1 MKWNQLLRKEFTEII
16 KSKKILIPIIAV
28 LFVPIL
34 YAGMFLWA
42 FWDPYK
48 QLDDLP
54 VAVVNLDK
62 GAVFDGKPIEVGKG
76 LVDNLKDN
84 TSFKWE
90 FVSEKEAEKG
100 MEGRKYYMLV
110 RIPDDFSSNAT
121 TLLKDDP
128 KPLNLEYIPNESLNF
143 LSSQIGGTAIEKIKG
158 EVSSTLTKTY
168 AEKMFDSIQDVSKGL
183 ADGAEGANKLH
194 DGSSELHDGS
204 SKVTDGLHT
213 LQGKSGEMKDGAQKL
228 ADGSNKLVDGSG
240 KVTNGLN
247 TLNSKTG
254 EMQTGIGKLV
264 DGSGKVTDGLHVLN
278 SNVGIGKLVSGSGK
292 VTDGLHVLNSNAGI
306 GKLVSG
312 SGKVTDGLHVLNSN
326 AGIGK
331 LVDGSGKVTDGL
343 HALNSNAGIG
353 KLVDGSGKVTNGLNM
368 LNSKTGEMQ
377 TGIGKLVSGSGKVT
391 DGLNTLNSKTGEM
404 QKGIGEL
411 RDGSEK
417 VTGGLNELVSKS
429 GDLKTGTTDLSNGMG
444 KLVEG
449 RSQLEKGS
457 QEIQKGLQDLN
468 SNVQKSAAG
477 LEEMQSKVPS
487 ILNTVNEKIDGAG
500 ANVNQLNE
508 LTQST
513 AGDAK
518 TAAQDVANL
527 QKQIES
533 LPKEYQEQLQ
543 PFITS
548 AVKSTATVQQK
559 AAGVAGGTNKL
570 NEEVKQL
577 KGEIHQTT
585 NGLQNKLPNPE
596 GVKTLAGGIEKLT
609 NAQNEFVSKFH
620 GFGEGLDKA
629 KIGANKLK
637 DGSVQLIDGV
647 TQLQSGSG
655 KVTAGLG
662 ELYAGANQMAGGIN
676 QLADG
681 SAQVTGGL
689 GTVSERANQ
698 MAGGINQLAD
708 GSSQVTGGLGT
719 VSVGVSKLADGS
731 GQVTDG
737 LGTVSVGVSKLAD
750 GSGQVTGGL
759 GTVSVGVSK
768 LADGSSQVTGGLG
781 TVSVAVNQLADGSSQ
796 VTGGLGTLSAGANQM
811 SGGITQLT
819 DGSSQ
824 VTTGLG
830 TLNGGLNQMS
840 TGSTQ
845 LIDGVNKLADG
856 SGKVTDGLVK
866 VNDGSGELAEKL
878 GEGAEK
884 TGEVKG
890 TDKTYDMFA
899 SPVKVKTEKMAEVP
913 NYGTGFTPYFL
924 SLGLFVGALLL
935 SIVYPLRD
943 TVGVPKSGFSWF
955 ISKFGVLL
963 SVGII
968 QAIVADVI
976 LLFGLG
982 VEVQSIPYFI
992 LFSIVT
998 SLAFIALI
1006 QCLVT
1011 AFGDAGR
1018 FIAIITLIIQLTTS
1032 AGTFPLELIP
1042 KFLQPFNAWL
1052 PMTYSVS
1059 GLKAVVSSGDFNF
1072 MWQNIGMLM
1081 IFIVVLSLGTIASLT
1096 LMHKRQFKNV
1106 AENQSVEA

>member
-1 MKWNQLLRKEFTEII
+1 MKGNQLLRKEFTEII
-16 KSKKILIPIIAV
+16 KNKKILIPIIAV

-84 TSFKWE
+84 KSFKWE
-90 FVSEKEAEKG
+90 FVSEKEAKKG

-121 TLLKDDP
+121 TLLKDNP

-158 EVSSTLTKTY
+158 EVASTLTKTY

-183 ADGAEGANKLH
+183 ADG
-194 DGSSELHDGS
+194 
-204 SKVTDGLHT
+204 
-213 LQGKSGEMKDGAQKL
+213 
-228 ADGSNKLVDGSG
+228 
-240 KVTNGLN
+240 
-247 TLNSKTG
+247 
-254 EMQTGIGKLV
+254 
-264 DGSGKVTDGLHVLN
+264 
-278 SNVGIGKLVSGSGK
+278 
-292 VTDGLHVLNSNAGI
+292 
-306 GKLVSG
+306 
-312 SGKVTDGLHVLNSN
+312 
-326 AGIGK
+326 
-331 LVDGSGKVTDGL
+331 
-343 HALNSNAGIG
+343 
-353 KLVDGSGKVTNGLNM
+353 
-368 LNSKTGEMQ
+368 
-377 TGIGKLVSGSGKVT
+377 
-391 DGLNTLNSKTGEM
+391 
-404 QKGIGEL
+404 
-411 RDGSEK
+411 
-417 VTGGLNELVSKS
+417 
-429 GDLKTGTTDLSNGMG
+429 
-444 KLVEG
+444 
-449 RSQLEKGS
+449 
-457 QEIQKGLQDLN
+457 
-468 SNVQKSAAG
+468 
-477 LEEMQSKVPS
+477 
-487 ILNTVNEKIDGAG
+487 
-500 ANVNQLNE
+500 
-508 LTQST
+508 
-513 AGDAK
+513 
-518 TAAQDVANL
+518 
-527 QKQIES
+527 
-533 LPKEYQEQLQ
+533 
-543 PFITS
+543 
-548 AVKSTATVQQK
+548 
-559 AAGVAGGTNKL
+559 
-570 NEEVKQL
+570 
-577 KGEIHQTT
+577 
-585 NGLQNKLPNPE
+585 
-596 GVKTLAGGIEKLT
+596 
-609 NAQNEFVSKFH
+609 
-620 GFGEGLDKA
+620 
-629 KIGANKLK
+629 
-637 DGSVQLIDGV
+637 
-647 TQLQSGSG
+647 
-655 KVTAGLG
+655 
-662 ELYAGANQMAGGIN
+662 
-676 QLADG
+676 
-681 SAQVTGGL
+681 
-689 GTVSERANQ
+689 
-698 MAGGINQLAD
+698 
-708 GSSQVTGGLGT
+708 
-719 VSVGVSKLADGS
+719 
-731 GQVTDG
+731 
-737 LGTVSVGVSKLAD
+737 
-750 GSGQVTGGL
+750 
-759 GTVSVGVSK
+759 
-768 LADGSSQVTGGLG
+768 
-781 TVSVAVNQLADGSSQ
+781 SSQ
-796 VTGGLGTLSAGANQM
+796 VTGGLGTLSVGANQM
-811 SGGITQLT
+811 AGGVNQLA
-819 DGSSQ
+819 DGSNQ

-830 TLNGGLNQMS
+830 TLNGGLNKMS

-1072 MWQNIGMLM
+1072 MWQNVGVLM
-1081 IFIVVLSLGTIASLT
+1081 IFIVVLSLGTIAALT
-1096 LMHKRQFKNV
+1096 WMHKRQFRNI
-1106 AENQSVEA
+1106 AENQSIEA

>member
-1 MKWNQLLRKEFTEII
+1 MKGNQLLRKEFTEII

-84 TSFKWE
+84 KSFKWE
-90 FVSEKEAEKG
+90 FVSEKEAKKG

-121 TLLKDDP
+121 TLLKDNP

-143 LSSQIGGTAIEKIKG
+143 LSSQIGGTAIEKIKT

-168 AEKMFDSIQDVSKGL
+168 AEKMFDSIKDVSKGL
-183 ADGAEGANKLH
+183 ADGAEGASKLH

-213 LQGKSGEMKDGAQKL
+213 LQGKSGEMKDGVGKL
-228 ADGSNKLVDGSG
+228 FDGSG
-240 KVTNGLN
+240 KVTAGLN
-247 TLNSKTG
+247 TLNSKIG
-254 EMQTGIGKLV
+254 EMQIGIGKLV
-264 DGSGKVTDGLHVLN
+264 D
-278 SNVGIGKLVSGSGK
+278 
-292 VTDGLHVLNSNAGI
+292 
-306 GKLVSG
+306 G

-331 LVDGSGKVTDGL
+331 LVDGSGKVT
-343 HALNSNAGIG
+343 A
-353 KLVDGSGKVTNGLNM
+353 
-368 LNSKTGEMQ
+368 
-377 TGIGKLVSGSGKVT
+377 
-391 DGLNTLNSKTGEM
+391 GLNTLNSKT
-404 QKGIGEL
+404 GEL

-417 VTGGLNELVSKS
+417 VTGGLNKLVSKS

-500 ANVNQLNE
+500 ANINQLNE

-513 AGDAK
+513 VGDAK

-585 NGLQNKLPNPE
+585 NGLQNKLPNPAGMKALAD
-596 GVKTLAGGIEKLT
+596 GVEKLT

-620 GFGEGLDKA
+620 GFGEGLDNA
-629 KIGANKLK
+629 KIGADKLK

-655 KVTAGLG
+655 KVT
-662 ELYAGANQMAGGIN
+662 
-676 QLADG
+676 
-681 SAQVTGGL
+681 
-689 GTVSERANQ
+689 
-698 MAGGINQLAD
+698 
-708 GSSQVTGGLGT
+708 
-719 VSVGVSKLADGS
+719 
-731 GQVTDG
+731 DG
-737 LGTVSVGVSKLAD
+737 LGQLSAG
-750 GSGQVTGGL
+750 
-759 GTVSVGVSK
+759 
-768 LADGSSQVTGGLG
+768 
-781 TVSVAVNQLADGSSQ
+781 VNQLADGSSQ
-796 VTGGLGTLSAGANQM
+796 VTGGLGTLSAGVN
-811 SGGITQLT
+811 QLT

-824 VTTGLG
+824 VTGGLGTLSVGANQMAGGVNQLADGSGQVTTGLG
-830 TLNGGLNQMS
+830 TLS

-1018 FIAIITLIIQLTTS
+1018 FIAIITLIMQLTTS

-1059 GLKAVVSSGDFNF
+1059 GLKAVVSSGDFDF
-1072 MWQNIGMLM
+1072 MWQNIGILM
-1081 IFIVVLSLGTIASLT
+1081 IFIVVLSFGTIVSLT
-1096 LMHKRQFKNV
+1096 LMHKRKFKNV

>member
-1 MKWNQLLRKEFTEII
+1 M
-16 KSKKILIPIIAV
+16 
-28 LFVPIL
+28 
-34 YAGMFLWA
+34 
-42 FWDPYK
+42 
-48 QLDDLP
+48 
-54 VAVVNLDK
+54 
-62 GAVFDGKPIEVGKG
+62 
-76 LVDNLKDN
+76 
-84 TSFKWE
+84 
-90 FVSEKEAEKG
+90 
-100 MEGRKYYMLV
+100 
-110 RIPDDFSSNAT
+110 
-121 TLLKDDP
+121 
-128 KPLNLEYIPNESLNF
+128 
-143 LSSQIGGTAIEKIKG
+143 
-158 EVSSTLTKTY
+158 
-168 AEKMFDSIQDVSKGL
+168 
-183 ADGAEGANKLH
+183 
-194 DGSSELHDGS
+194 
-204 SKVTDGLHT
+204 
-213 LQGKSGEMKDGAQKL
+213 
-228 ADGSNKLVDGSG
+228 
-240 KVTNGLN
+240 
-247 TLNSKTG
+247 
-254 EMQTGIGKLV
+254 
-264 DGSGKVTDGLHVLN
+264 
-278 SNVGIGKLVSGSGK
+278 
-292 VTDGLHVLNSNAGI
+292 
-306 GKLVSG
+306 
-312 SGKVTDGLHVLNSN
+312 
-326 AGIGK
+326 
-331 LVDGSGKVTDGL
+331 
-343 HALNSNAGIG
+343 
-353 KLVDGSGKVTNGLNM
+353 
-368 LNSKTGEMQ
+368 
-377 TGIGKLVSGSGKVT
+377 
-391 DGLNTLNSKTGEM
+391 
-404 QKGIGEL
+404 
-411 RDGSEK
+411 
-417 VTGGLNELVSKS
+417 
-429 GDLKTGTTDLSNGMG
+429 
-444 KLVEG
+444 
-449 RSQLEKGS
+449 
-457 QEIQKGLQDLN
+457 QDLN

-518 TAAQDVANL
+518 NAAQDVANL

-577 KGEIHQTT
+577 TGEIHQTT
-585 NGLQNKLPNPE
+585 NGVQKQLPNPA
-596 GVKTLAGGIEKLT
+596 GVKTLAGGVEKLT

-620 GFGEGLDKA
+620 GFGEGLDNA
-629 KIGANKLK
+629 KIGADKLK

-662 ELYAGANQMAGGIN
+662 QLSAG
-676 QLADG
+676 
-681 SAQVTGGL
+681 V
-689 GTVSERANQ
+689 
-698 MAGGINQLAD
+698 NQLAD
-708 GSSQVTGGLGT
+708 GSSQVTGGLGQL
-719 VSVGVSKLADGS
+719 SAGAN
-731 GQVTDG
+731 QM
-737 LGTVSVGVSKLAD
+737 A
-750 GSGQVTGGL
+750 GG
-759 GTVSVGVSK
+759 
-768 LADGSSQVTGGLG
+768 
-781 TVSVAVNQLADGSSQ
+781 VNQLADGSSQ
-796 VTGGLGTLSAGANQM
+796 VTGGLGTLSVGVTKLADGSSQVTGGLGTLSGGVTKLADGSSQVTGGLDTLSAGAGQM
-811 SGGITQLT
+811 SGGITQLA
-819 DGSSQ
+819 DGSGQ

-830 TLNGGLNQMS
+830 TLS

-968 QAIVADVI
+968 QAIVADII

-1072 MWQNIGMLM
+1072 MWQNVGMLM

-1096 LMHKRQFKNV
+1096 WMHKRQFRNI

>member
-1 MKWNQLLRKEFTEII
+1 MKGNQLLRKEFTQII

-84 TSFKWE
+84 KSFKWE
-90 FVSEKEAEKG
+90 FVSEKEAKKG

-110 RIPDDFSSNAT
+110 RIPDNFSSNAT

-213 LQGKSGEMKDGAQKL
+213 LQGKSGEMKDGVQKL

-240 KVTNGLN
+240 KVTVGLNTLNGKTGEMQIGIGKLLDGSGKVTNGLN
-247 TLNSKTG
+247 TLNSKTS

-264 DGSGKVTDGLHVLN
+264 D
-278 SNVGIGKLVSGSGK
+278 
-292 VTDGLHVLNSNAGI
+292 
-306 GKLVSG
+306 
-312 SGKVTDGLHVLNSN
+312 
-326 AGIGK
+326 
-331 LVDGSGKVTDGL
+331 
-343 HALNSNAGIG
+343 
-353 KLVDGSGKVTNGLNM
+353 
-368 LNSKTGEMQ
+368 
-377 TGIGKLVSGSGKVT
+377 GSGKVT

-411 RDGSEK
+411 HDGSEK
-417 VTGGLNELVSKS
+417 VTGGLNQLVSKS
-429 GDLKTGTTDLSNGMG
+429 GELKTGTTDLSNGMG
-444 KLVEG
+444 KLAEG
-449 RSQLEKGS
+449 QSQLEKWS

-468 SNVQKSAAG
+468 SNVQKSAAV
-477 LEEMQSKVPS
+477 LEEMQSKGPS
-487 ILNTVNEKIDGAG
+487 ILNTVNEKIDGAE

-508 LTQST
+508 FTQST

-518 TAAQDVANL
+518 NAAQDVANL

-548 AVKSTATVQQK
+548 AVKNTATVQQK

-577 KGEIHQTT
+577 KGEIDQKT
-585 NGLQNKLPNPE
+585 GDGQSKLPNPAE
-596 GVKTLAGGIEKLT
+596 LKSLTVGIDQLSSAQKGFVEKF
-609 NAQNEFVSKFH
+609 Q
-620 GFGEGLDKA
+620 GFGA
-629 KIGANKLK
+629 KLNTAKEGANKFK
-637 DGSVQLIDGV
+637 NESGQLID
-647 TQLQSGSG
+647 
-655 KVTAGLG
+655 A
-662 ELYAGANQMAGGIN
+662 IN

-681 SAQVTGGL
+681 SGKVTGGL
-689 GTVSERANQ
+689 DTLSAGANQ

-719 VSVGVSKLADGS
+719 LSAGAN
-731 GQVTDG
+731 QM
-737 LGTVSVGVSKLAD
+737 A
-750 GSGQVTGGL
+750 GG
-759 GTVSVGVSK
+759 
-768 LADGSSQVTGGLG
+768 
-781 TVSVAVNQLADGSSQ
+781 VNQLADGSSQ
-796 VTGGLGTLSAGANQM
+796 VTGGLGTLSVGANQM
-811 SGGITQLT
+811 TGGVNQLA
-819 DGSSQ
+819 DGSGQ

-830 TLNGGLNQMS
+830 TLNGGLNKMS
-840 TGSTQ
+840 TGSAQ

-866 VNDGSGELAEKL
+866 VNDGSGELAKKL

-968 QAIVADVI
+968 QAVVADVI

-1072 MWQNIGMLM
+1072 MWQNVGILM

-1096 LMHKRQFKNV
+1096 WMHKRQFRNI

>member
-1 MKWNQLLRKEFTEII
+1 MKGNQLLRKEFTEII

-84 TSFKWE
+84 KSFKWE
-90 FVSEKEAEKG
+90 FVSEKEAKKG

-121 TLLKDDP
+121 TLLKDNP

-143 LSSQIGGTAIEKIKG
+143 LSSQIGGTAIEKIKT

-168 AEKMFDSIQDVSKGL
+168 AEKMFDSIKDVSKGL
-183 ADGAEGANKLH
+183 ADGAEGASKLH

-213 LQGKSGEMKDGAQKL
+213 LQGKSGEIQTGVGKL
-228 ADGSNKLVDGSG
+228 FDGSG

-254 EMQTGIGKLV
+254 EMQI
-264 DGSGKVTDGLHVLN
+264 
-278 SNVGIGKLVSGSGK
+278 
-292 VTDGLHVLNSNAGI
+292 
-306 GKLVSG
+306 
-312 SGKVTDGLHVLNSN
+312 
-326 AGIGK
+326 
-331 LVDGSGKVTDGL
+331 
-343 HALNSNAGIG
+343 GIG
-353 KLVDGSGKVTNGLNM
+353 KLVDGSGKVTNGLNT
-368 LNSKTGEMQ
+368 LNSKTSEMQ
-377 TGIGKLVSGSGKVT
+377 AGIGKLVDGSGKVT

-411 RDGSEK
+411 HDGSEK
-417 VTGGLNELVSKS
+417 VTGGLNKLVSKS
-429 GDLKTGTTDLSNGMG
+429 GELKTGTTDLSNGMEQ
-444 KLVEG
+444 LVG
-449 RSQLEKGS
+449 GQNQLEVAS
-457 QEIQKGLQDLN
+457 QKIEKGLQDLN
-468 SNVQKSAAG
+468 SKVKSSAAG
-477 LEEMQSKVPS
+477 LEEIQSKGPS

-518 TAAQDVANL
+518 NAAQEVANL

-543 PFITS
+543 PFISS

-577 KGEIHQTT
+577 KSEINQKT
-585 NGLQNKLPNPE
+585 GDGQSKLPNAAE
-596 GVKTLAGGIEKLT
+596 LQSLTAGIEQLSS
-609 NAQNEFVSKFH
+609 AQKGFVEKFQ
-620 GFGEGLDKA
+620 GFGA
-629 KIGANKLK
+629 KLNTAKEGANKFK
-637 DGSVQLIDGV
+637 NESGQLIDAIN
-647 TQLQSGSG
+647 QLADGSG
-655 KVTAGLG
+655 QVTTGLDT
-662 ELYAGANQMAGGIN
+662 LSAGANQMAGG
-676 QLADG
+676 
-681 SAQVTGGL
+681 
-689 GTVSERANQ
+689 
-698 MAGGINQLAD
+698 
-708 GSSQVTGGLGT
+708 
-719 VSVGVSKLADGS
+719 
-731 GQVTDG
+731 
-737 LGTVSVGVSKLAD
+737 
-750 GSGQVTGGL
+750 
-759 GTVSVGVSK
+759 
-768 LADGSSQVTGGLG
+768 
-781 TVSVAVNQLADGSSQ
+781 VNQLADGSSQ
-796 VTGGLGTLSAGANQM
+796 VTGGLGQLSAGANQM
-811 SGGITQLT
+811 AGGVNQLA
-819 DGSSQ
+819 DGSNQVTGGLGTLSVGANQMAGGVNQLADGSGQ

-830 TLNGGLNQMS
+830 TLSN
-840 TGSTQ
+840 GSTQ

-866 VNDGSGELAEKL
+866 VNDGSSELAEKL

-992 LFSIVT
+992 LFSIIT

-1018 FIAIITLIIQLTTS
+1018 FIAIITLIMQLTTS

-1042 KFLQPFNAWL
+1042 KFLQSFNAWL

-1059 GLKAVVSSGDFNF
+1059 GLKAVVSSGDFDF

>member
-1 MKWNQLLRKEFTEII
+1 MKGNQLLRKEFTQII

-90 FVSEKEAEKG
+90 FVSEKEAKKG

-213 LQGKSGEMKDGAQKL
+213 LQGKSGEMKDGVQKL
-228 ADGSNKLVDGSG
+228 ADGSNKLVDGSGKVTVGLNTLNSKTGEMQIGIGKLVDGSG

-254 EMQTGIGKLV
+254 EMQIGIGKLLV
-264 DGSGKVTDGLHVLN
+264 D
-278 SNVGIGKLVSGSGK
+278 
-292 VTDGLHVLNSNAGI
+292 
-306 GKLVSG
+306 G

-353 KLVDGSGKVTNGLNM
+353 KLVDGSGKVTDGLHA
-368 LNSKTGEMQ
+368 LNSNA
-377 TGIGKLVSGSGKVT
+377 GIGKLVDGSGKVT
-391 DGLNTLNSKTGEM
+391 DGLNTLNSKTGE
-404 QKGIGEL
+404 L

-417 VTGGLNELVSKS
+417 VTGGLNKLVSKS
-429 GDLKTGTTDLSNGMG
+429 GELKTGTTDLSNGMG

-449 RSQLEKGS
+449 QSQLEKGS
-457 QEIQKGLQDLN
+457 QEIQKGLQELN

-518 TAAQDVANL
+518 NAAQEVANL

-543 PFITS
+543 PFVTS

-585 NGLQNKLPNPE
+585 NGLQKNLPNPA
-596 GVKTLAGGIEKLT
+596 GIKTLAGGIEKLT
-609 NAQNEFVSKFH
+609 SAQNEFVSKFH
-620 GFGEGLDKA
+620 GFGEGLDNA
-629 KIGANKLK
+629 KIGADKLK

-647 TQLQSGSG
+647 TQLQSGSE

-662 ELYAGANQMAGGIN
+662 QLSAGVNQ
-676 QLADG
+676 
-681 SAQVTGGL
+681 
-689 GTVSERANQ
+689 
-698 MAGGINQLAD
+698 
-708 GSSQVTGGLGT
+708 
-719 VSVGVSKLADGS
+719 LADGS
-731 GQVTDG
+731 GQVTGG
-737 LGTVSVGVSKLAD
+737 LGTLSVGVSKLAD

-759 GTVSVGVSK
+759 GTLSVGVTK
-768 LADGSSQVTGGLG
+768 
-781 TVSVAVNQLADGSSQ
+781 LADGSSQ
-796 VTGGLGTLSAGANQM
+796 VTGGLGTLSAGVNQLADGSGQVTGGLGTLSAGANQM
-811 SGGITQLT
+811 AGGVNQLA
-819 DGSSQ
+819 DGSSQVTDGLGTLSVGANQMAGGVNQLADGSNQ

-830 TLNGGLNQMS
+830 TLNGGLNKMS

-899 SPVKVKTEKMAEVP
+899 SPVKVKTEKIAEVP

-968 QAIVADVI
+968 QAVVADVI

-1096 LMHKRQFKNV
+1096 WMHKRQFRNI
-1106 AENQSVEA
+1106 AENQSIEA

>member
-90 FVSEKEAEKG
+90 FVSEKEAKKG

-213 LQGKSGEMKDGAQKL
+213 LQGKSGEMKDG
-228 ADGSNKLVDGSG
+228 V
-240 KVTNGLN
+240 
-247 TLNSKTG
+247 
-254 EMQTGIGKLV
+254 GKLF
-264 DGSGKVTDGLHVLN
+264 DGSGKVTDGLYALQGK
-278 SNVGIGKLVSGSGK
+278 SGEMTIGINKL
-292 VTDGLHVLNSNAGI
+292 L
-306 GKLVSG
+306 
-312 SGKVTDGLHVLNSN
+312 
-326 AGIGK
+326 
-331 LVDGSGKVTDGL
+331 DGSGQVT
-343 HALNSNAGIG
+343 AG
-353 KLVDGSGKVTNGLNM
+353 SSKVTNGLNM

-377 TGIGKLVSGSGKVT
+377 IGINELLNGAGQLYGGSSQVNS
-391 DGLNTLNSKTGEM
+391 GLNVLVNKSGEL
-404 QKGIGEL
+404 QKGIGNL
-411 RDGSEK
+411 SDGS
-417 VTGGLNELVSKS
+417 VQLYGGLKELEGKS
-429 GDLKTGTTDLSNGMG
+429 IELNNGLKSASVGTNKLQKGTGELSSGLE
-444 KLVEG
+444 KLDG
-449 RSQLEKGS
+449 AKDQLEEGAQK
-457 QEIQKGLQDLN
+457 IQQGLQDLN
-468 SNVQKSAAG
+468 NQVQSVVTGQANEQKSSNTTQQVNVEINKTVASVEQLKESSLSNAESANETTKDVAALKEQIASLPQEYQDKLEPFIANVKKSTDTVQKKSTEFVG
-477 LEEMQSKVPS
+477 TT
-487 ILNTVNEKIDGAG
+487 NTVNKNVSQLKSVMNEGREGAQIK
-500 ANVNQLNE
+500 V
-508 LTQST
+508 ST
-513 AGDAK
+513 AG
-518 TAAQDVANL
+518 NL
-527 QKQIES
+527 
-533 LPKEYQEQLQ
+533 
-543 PFITS
+543 
-548 AVKSTATVQQK
+548 
-559 AAGVAGGTNKL
+559 
-570 NEEVKQL
+570 
-577 KGEIHQTT
+577 
-585 NGLQNKLPNPE
+585 NGL
-596 GVKTLAGGIEKLT
+596 VAGIEKLAT
-609 NAQNEFVSKFH
+609 EQNKFLVNFQ
-620 GFGEGLDKA
+620 GFGQGLGVA
-629 KIGANKLK
+629 KLGANNVAEGSKELNVGVSQLAENGPKL
-637 DGSVQLIDGV
+637 VNGV
-647 TQLQSGSG
+647 NELKNGAGKLSG
-655 KVTAGLG
+655 GLG
-662 ELYAGANQMAGGIN
+662 ELSSGSN
-676 QLADG
+676 QLI
-681 SAQVTGGL
+681 TG
-689 GTVSERANQ
+689 
-698 MAGGINQLAD
+698 
-708 GSSQVTGGLGT
+708 
-719 VSVGVSKLADGS
+719 
-731 GQVTDG
+731 
-737 LGTVSVGVSKLAD
+737 
-750 GSGQVTGGL
+750 
-759 GTVSVGVSK
+759 
-768 LADGSSQVTGGLG
+768 
-781 TVSVAVNQLADGSSQ
+781 VNQLADGSGK
-796 VTGGLGTLSAGANQM
+796 VTSGLGKLNGGLGELSSGANQM
-811 SGGITQLT
+811 VGGINQLAGGSSQVT
-819 DGSSQ
+819 DGSGQ

-830 TLNGGLNQMS
+830 KLSGGTGQLVDGVNKLANGSGQVTTGLSTLS

-1072 MWQNIGMLM
+1072 MWQNVGVLM
-1081 IFIVVLSLGTIASLT
+1081 IFIVVLSLGTIAALT
-1096 LMHKRQFKNV
+1096 WMHKRQFRNI
-1106 AENQSVEA
+1106 AENQSMEA

>member
-90 FVSEKEAEKG
+90 FVSEKEAKKG

-110 RIPDDFSSNAT
+110 RIPNDFSSNAT

-183 ADGAEGANKLH
+183 ADGAEGASKLH

-240 KVTNGLN
+240 KVTAGLN
-247 TLNSKTG
+247 TLNGKTG
-254 EMQTGIGKLV
+254 EMQI
-264 DGSGKVTDGLHVLN
+264 
-278 SNVGIGKLVSGSGK
+278 
-292 VTDGLHVLNSNAGI
+292 
-306 GKLVSG
+306 
-312 SGKVTDGLHVLNSN
+312 
-326 AGIGK
+326 
-331 LVDGSGKVTDGL
+331 
-343 HALNSNAGIG
+343 GIG

-377 TGIGKLVSGSGKVT
+377 
-391 DGLNTLNSKTGEM
+391 
-404 QKGIGEL
+404 KGIGEL

-417 VTGGLNELVSKS
+417 VTNGLSILVSKT
-429 GDLKTGTTDLSNGMG
+429 GELKTGTTELSNGME
-444 KLVEG
+444 KLAG
-449 RSQLEKGS
+449 GQSQLEKGS
-457 QEIQKGLQDLN
+457 QEIQKGLQELN
-468 SNVQKSAAG
+468 NKVQNSVAG
-477 LEEMQSKVPS
+477 LGEMQLKVPA

-508 LTQST
+508 FTQSI

-518 TAAQDVANL
+518 NAAQDVANL

-543 PFITS
+543 PFITN
-548 AVKSTATVQQK
+548 AVKSTTTVQQK

-570 NEEVKQL
+570 NEEVRQL
-577 KGEIHQTT
+577 KGAISEKTSGMQS
-585 NGLQNKLPNPE
+585 KMPNPE
-596 GVKTLAGGIEKLT
+596 DVGNLTSGIKKLT

-620 GFGEGLDKA
+620 GLGEGLGNA
-629 KIGANKLK
+629 KVGADRLK
-637 DGSVQLIDGV
+637 NGSGPLIDGV
-647 TQLQSGSG
+647 NQLFDGSG
-655 KVTAGLG
+655 KVTEGLG
-662 ELYAGANQMAGGIN
+662 TLSAGANQMAGG
-676 QLADG
+676 
-681 SAQVTGGL
+681 
-689 GTVSERANQ
+689 
-698 MAGGINQLAD
+698 
-708 GSSQVTGGLGT
+708 
-719 VSVGVSKLADGS
+719 
-731 GQVTDG
+731 
-737 LGTVSVGVSKLAD
+737 
-750 GSGQVTGGL
+750 
-759 GTVSVGVSK
+759 
-768 LADGSSQVTGGLG
+768 
-781 TVSVAVNQLADGSSQ
+781 VNQLADGSSQ
-796 VTGGLGTLSAGANQM
+796 VTGGLGTLSVGANQM
-811 SGGITQLT
+811 AGGVNQLA
-819 DGSSQ
+819 DGSNQ

-830 TLNGGLNQMS
+830 TLNGGLNKMS

-968 QAIVADVI
+968 QAVVADII

-992 LFSIVT
+992 IFSIVT

-1072 MWQNIGMLM
+1072 MWQNIGVLM

-1096 LMHKRQFKNV
+1096 WMHKRQFRNI
-1106 AENQSVEA
+1106 AENQSIEA

>member
-90 FVSEKEAEKG
+90 FVSEKEAKKG

-110 RIPDDFSSNAT
+110 RIPNDFSSNAT

-183 ADGAEGANKLH
+183 ADGAEGASKLH

-240 KVTNGLN
+240 KVTAGLN
-247 TLNSKTG
+247 TLNGKTG
-254 EMQTGIGKLV
+254 EMQI
-264 DGSGKVTDGLHVLN
+264 
-278 SNVGIGKLVSGSGK
+278 
-292 VTDGLHVLNSNAGI
+292 
-306 GKLVSG
+306 
-312 SGKVTDGLHVLNSN
+312 
-326 AGIGK
+326 
-331 LVDGSGKVTDGL
+331 
-343 HALNSNAGIG
+343 GIG

-377 TGIGKLVSGSGKVT
+377 
-391 DGLNTLNSKTGEM
+391 
-404 QKGIGEL
+404 KGIGEL

-417 VTGGLNELVSKS
+417 VTNGLSILVSKT
-429 GDLKTGTTDLSNGMG
+429 GELKTGTTELSNGME
-444 KLVEG
+444 KLAG
-449 RSQLEKGS
+449 GQSQLEKGS
-457 QEIQKGLQDLN
+457 QEIQKGLQELN
-468 SNVQKSAAG
+468 NKVQNSVAG
-477 LEEMQSKVPS
+477 LGEMQLKVPA

-508 LTQST
+508 FTQSI

-518 TAAQDVANL
+518 NAAQDVANL

-543 PFITS
+543 PFITN
-548 AVKSTATVQQK
+548 AVKSTTTVQQK

-577 KGEIHQTT
+577 KGEISEKTSGMQS
-585 NGLQNKLPNPE
+585 KMPNPE
-596 GVKTLAGGIEKLT
+596 DVGNLTSGIKKLT

-620 GFGEGLDKA
+620 GLGEGLGNA
-629 KIGANKLK
+629 KVGVDRLK
-637 DGSVQLIDGV
+637 NGSGPLIDGV
-647 TQLQSGSG
+647 NQLFDGSG
-655 KVTAGLG
+655 KVTEGLG
-662 ELYAGANQMAGGIN
+662 TLSAGANQMAGG
-676 QLADG
+676 
-681 SAQVTGGL
+681 
-689 GTVSERANQ
+689 
-698 MAGGINQLAD
+698 
-708 GSSQVTGGLGT
+708 
-719 VSVGVSKLADGS
+719 
-731 GQVTDG
+731 
-737 LGTVSVGVSKLAD
+737 
-750 GSGQVTGGL
+750 
-759 GTVSVGVSK
+759 
-768 LADGSSQVTGGLG
+768 
-781 TVSVAVNQLADGSSQ
+781 VNQLADGSSQ
-796 VTGGLGTLSAGANQM
+796 VTGGLGTLSVGANQM
-811 SGGITQLT
+811 AGGVNQLA
-819 DGSSQ
+819 DGSNQ

-830 TLNGGLNQMS
+830 TLNGGLNKMS

-968 QAIVADVI
+968 QAVVADII

-1072 MWQNIGMLM
+1072 MWQNVGILM

-1096 LMHKRQFKNV
+1096 WMHKRQFRNI
-1106 AENQSVEA
+1106 AENQSIEA

>member
-1 MKWNQLLRKEFTEII
+1 MKGNQLLRKEFTEII

-84 TSFKWE
+84 KSFKWE
-90 FVSEKEAEKG
+90 FVSEKEAKKG

-110 RIPDDFSSNAT
+110 LIPDDFSSNAT

-158 EVSSTLTKTY
+158 EVASTLTKTY

-213 LQGKSGEMKDGAQKL
+213 LQGKSGEMKDGVQKL

-254 EMQTGIGKLV
+254 EMQI
-264 DGSGKVTDGLHVLN
+264 
-278 SNVGIGKLVSGSGK
+278 
-292 VTDGLHVLNSNAGI
+292 
-306 GKLVSG
+306 
-312 SGKVTDGLHVLNSN
+312 
-326 AGIGK
+326 
-331 LVDGSGKVTDGL
+331 
-343 HALNSNAGIG
+343 GIG
-353 KLVDGSGKVTNGLNM
+353 KLVDGSGKVTNGLNT
-368 LNSKTGEMQ
+368 LNSKTSEMQ
-377 TGIGKLVSGSGKVT
+377 AGIGKLVDGSGKVT

-411 RDGSEK
+411 HDGSEK
-417 VTGGLNELVSKS
+417 LTGGLNKLVSKS
-429 GDLKTGTTDLSNGMG
+429 GELQTGTTDLSNGMEQ
-444 KLVEG
+444 LVG
-449 RSQLEKGS
+449 GQNQLEVAS
-457 QEIQKGLQDLN
+457 QKIEKGLQDLN
-468 SNVQKSAAG
+468 SKVKSSAAG
-477 LEEMQSKVPS
+477 LEEIQSKGPS

-518 TAAQDVANL
+518 NAEQEVVNL

-577 KGEIHQTT
+577 KGEINQKTSDA
-585 NGLQNKLPNPE
+585 QNKLPNTAKLDSLTE
-596 GVKTLAGGIEKLT
+596 GIEKLAS
-609 NAQNEFVSKFH
+609 AQKGFIENFQ
-620 GFGEGLDKA
+620 GFGKNLNVAKEGV
-629 KIGANKLK
+629 NKFK
-637 DGSVQLIDGV
+637 NESGQLIDAIN
-647 TQLQSGSG
+647 QLADGSG
-655 KVTAGLG
+655 KVTGGLG
-662 ELYAGANQMAGGIN
+662 ALSAGANQMAGG
-676 QLADG
+676 
-681 SAQVTGGL
+681 VH
-689 GTVSERANQ
+689 
-698 MAGGINQLAD
+698 QLAD
-708 GSSQVTGGLGT
+708 GSSQVTGGLGQL
-719 VSVGVSKLADGS
+719 SAGAN
-731 GQVTDG
+731 QM
-737 LGTVSVGVSKLAD
+737 A
-750 GSGQVTGGL
+750 GG
-759 GTVSVGVSK
+759 
-768 LADGSSQVTGGLG
+768 
-781 TVSVAVNQLADGSSQ
+781 VNQLADGSSK
-796 VTGGLGTLSAGANQM
+796 VTGGLGTLSVGANQM
-811 SGGITQLT
+811 AGGVNQLA
-819 DGSSQ
+819 DGSGQ

-840 TGSTQ
+840 NGSTQ

-992 LFSIVT
+992 LFSIIT

-1018 FIAIITLIIQLTTS
+1018 FIAIITLIMQLTTS

-1059 GLKAVVSSGDFNF
+1059 GLKAVVSSGDFDF

>member
-1 MKWNQLLRKEFTEII
+1 MKGNQLLRKEFTEII

-84 TSFKWE
+84 KSFKWE
-90 FVSEKEAEKG
+90 FVSEKEAKKG

-110 RIPDDFSSNAT
+110 RIPADFSSNAT
-121 TLLKDDP
+121 TLLKDNP

-143 LSSQIGGTAIEKIKG
+143 LSSQIGGTAIEKIKS

-168 AEKMFDSIQDVSKGL
+168 AEKMFESIKDVSKGL
-183 ADGAEGANKLH
+183 ADGAEGASKLH

-213 LQGKSGEMKDGAQKL
+213 LQGKSGEMKDGVQKL
-228 ADGSNKLVDGSG
+228 ADGSNKLIDGSG
-240 KVTNGLN
+240 KVTAGLN

-254 EMQTGIGKLV
+254 EMQTGIGKLQ
-264 DGSGKVTDGLHVLN
+264 DGSGKVTG
-278 SNVGIGKLVSGSGK
+278 
-292 VTDGLHVLNSNAGI
+292 
-306 GKLVSG
+306 
-312 SGKVTDGLHVLNSN
+312 
-326 AGIGK
+326 
-331 LVDGSGKVTDGL
+331 
-343 HALNSNAGIG
+343 
-353 KLVDGSGKVTNGLNM
+353 
-368 LNSKTGEMQ
+368 
-377 TGIGKLVSGSGKVT
+377 
-391 DGLNTLNSKTGEM
+391 GLNTLNSKT
-404 QKGIGEL
+404 GEL

-417 VTGGLNELVSKS
+417 VTGGLNKLVSKS
-429 GDLKTGTTDLSNGMG
+429 GELQTGTTNLSNGMG

-449 RSQLEKGS
+449 QSQLEKGS
-457 QEIQKGLQDLN
+457 QAIQKGLQDLN

-477 LEEMQSKVPS
+477 LEEMQAKVPS

-500 ANVNQLNE
+500 ANVNRLNE

-518 TAAQDVANL
+518 NAAQEVANL

-548 AVKSTATVQQK
+548 AVKSTETVQQK

-570 NEEVKQL
+570 NEQVKQL
-577 KGEIHQTT
+577 KGEIDQKTS
-585 NGLQNKLPNPE
+585 GLQNKLPNSE
-596 GVKTLAGGIEKLT
+596 GVKTLADGIEKLT
-609 NAQNEFVSKFH
+609 NAQNEFVSKFY
-620 GFGEGLDKA
+620 GFGEGLDNA
-629 KIGANKLK
+629 KIGADKLK

-662 ELYAGANQMAGGIN
+662 QLSAG
-676 QLADG
+676 
-681 SAQVTGGL
+681 
-689 GTVSERANQ
+689 
-698 MAGGINQLAD
+698 
-708 GSSQVTGGLGT
+708 
-719 VSVGVSKLADGS
+719 
-731 GQVTDG
+731 
-737 LGTVSVGVSKLAD
+737 
-750 GSGQVTGGL
+750 
-759 GTVSVGVSK
+759 
-768 LADGSSQVTGGLG
+768 
-781 TVSVAVNQLADGSSQ
+781 VNQLVDGSSQ
-796 VTGGLGTLSAGANQM
+796 VTGGLGTLSVGTSQM
-811 SGGITQLT
+811 TGGITQLA

-830 TLNGGLNQMS
+830 TLNGGLNKMS

-992 LFSIVT
+992 LFSVIT

-1042 KFLQPFNAWL
+1042 KFLQPFHAWL

-1059 GLKAVVSSGDFNF
+1059 GFKAVVSSGDFNF
-1072 MWQNIGMLM
+1072 MWQNIGILM
-1081 IFIVVLSLGTIASLT
+1081 TFIVVLSLGTIVSLT
-1096 LMHKRQFKNV
+1096 LMHKRKFKNV
-1106 AENQSVEA
+1106 VENQSVEA

>member
-90 FVSEKEAEKG
+90 FVSEKEAKKG

-110 RIPDDFSSNAT
+110 RIPDNFSSNAT

-194 DGSSELHDGS
+194 DGSNELHDGS

-213 LQGKSGEMKDGAQKL
+213 LQGKSGEMKAG
-228 ADGSNKLVDGSG
+228 V
-240 KVTNGLN
+240 
-247 TLNSKTG
+247 
-254 EMQTGIGKLV
+254 GKLF
-264 DGSGKVTDGLHVLN
+264 DGSGKVTDGLNTLN
-278 SNVGIGKLVSGSGK
+278 GKTGEMQ
-292 VTDGLHVLNSNAGI
+292 I
-306 GKLVSG
+306 
-312 SGKVTDGLHVLNSN
+312 
-326 AGIGK
+326 GIGK
-331 LVDGSGKVTDGL
+331 LVD
-343 HALNSNAGIG
+343 
-353 KLVDGSGKVTNGLNM
+353 
-368 LNSKTGEMQ
+368 
-377 TGIGKLVSGSGKVT
+377 GSGKVT

-417 VTGGLNELVSKS
+417 VTGGLNKLVSKS
-429 GDLKTGTTDLSNGMG
+429 GELKTGTTDLSNGMG
-444 KLVEG
+444 QLAEG
-449 RSQLEKGS
+449 QSQLEKGS

-468 SNVQKSAAG
+468 SNVQKSATG

-518 TAAQDVANL
+518 NAAQDVANL

-577 KGEIHQTT
+577 KGEIDQKTS
-585 NGLQNKLPNPE
+585 GLQNKLPNPA

-620 GFGEGLDKA
+620 GFGEGLDNA
-629 KIGANKLK
+629 KLGADKLK

-647 TQLQSGSG
+647 TQLQNGSG

-662 ELYAGANQMAGGIN
+662 QLSAGANQMAGG
-676 QLADG
+676 
-681 SAQVTGGL
+681 
-689 GTVSERANQ
+689 
-698 MAGGINQLAD
+698 
-708 GSSQVTGGLGT
+708 
-719 VSVGVSKLADGS
+719 
-731 GQVTDG
+731 
-737 LGTVSVGVSKLAD
+737 
-750 GSGQVTGGL
+750 
-759 GTVSVGVSK
+759 
-768 LADGSSQVTGGLG
+768 
-781 TVSVAVNQLADGSSQ
+781 VNQLADGSSQ
-796 VTGGLGTLSAGANQM
+796 VTGGLGTLSVGANQM
-811 SGGITQLT
+811 AGGVNQLANGSG
-819 DGSSQ
+819 Q

-830 TLNGGLNQMS
+830 TLS

-845 LIDGVNKLADG
+845 LIDGVNKLAGG

-899 SPVKVKTEKMAEVP
+899 SPVKVKTEKLAEVP

-968 QAIVADVI
+968 QAIVADII

-1072 MWQNIGMLM
+1072 MWQNIGVLM

-1096 LMHKRQFKNV
+1096 WMHKRQFRNI
-1106 AENQSVEA
+1106 AENQSIEA

>member
-84 TSFKWE
+84 KNFKWE
-90 FVSEKEAEKG
+90 FVSEKEAKKG

-110 RIPDDFSSNAT
+110 RIPNDFSSNAT

-213 LQGKSGEMKDGAQKL
+213 LQGKSGEMKDGVQKL

-254 EMQTGIGKLV
+254 EMQIGIGKLV

-278 SNVGIGKLVSGSGK
+278 SNAGIGKLVDGSGK
-292 VTDGLHVLNSNAGI
+292 VTDGLHVLNSN
-306 GKLVSG
+306 
-312 SGKVTDGLHVLNSN
+312 T
-326 AGIGK
+326 GIGK

-377 TGIGKLVSGSGKVT
+377 TGIGKLVDGSGKVT

-417 VTGGLNELVSKS
+417 VTGGLNQLVSKS
-429 GDLKTGTTDLSNGMG
+429 GELKAGTTDLSNGMG
-444 KLVEG
+444 KLAEG
-449 RSQLEKGS
+449 QSQLEKGS

-477 LEEMQSKVPS
+477 LEEMQSKVPT
-487 ILNTVNEKIDGAG
+487 ILSKVNQKIDGAG
-500 ANVNQLNE
+500 ENINQLNE

-518 TAAQDVANL
+518 NAAQEVANL
-527 QKQIES
+527 QKQLES

-596 GVKTLAGGIEKLT
+596 EGKTLAGGIEKLT

-620 GFGEGLDKA
+620 GFGEGLDNA
-629 KIGANKLK
+629 KIGADKLK
-637 DGSVQLIDGV
+637 DGSVQLIDGI

-655 KVTAGLG
+655 KVTAGLDQLSA
-662 ELYAGANQMAGGIN
+662 EANQMAGGIN

-681 SAQVTGGL
+681 SGQVTGGL
-689 GTVSERANQ
+689 GILSERANQ

-759 GTVSVGVSK
+759 GTLSVG
-768 LADGSSQVTGGLG
+768 ANQMAGG
-781 TVSVAVNQLADGSSQ
+781 VNQLADGS
-796 VTGGLGTLSAGANQM
+796 G
-811 SGGITQLT
+811 
-819 DGSSQ
+819 Q

-830 TLNGGLNQMS
+830 TLNGGLNKMS

-968 QAIVADVI
+968 QAIVADII

-1072 MWQNIGMLM
+1072 MWQNVGILM

-1096 LMHKRQFKNV
+1096 WMHKRQFRNI
-1106 AENQSVEA
+1106 AENQSIEA

>member
-90 FVSEKEAEKG
+90 FVSEKEAKKG

-110 RIPDDFSSNAT
+110 RIPNDFSSNAT

-213 LQGKSGEMKDGAQKL
+213 LQGKSGEMKDGVQKL
-228 ADGSNKLVDGSG
+228 ADGSNKLVDGSGKVTVGLNTLNSKTGEMQIGIGKLVDGSG

-254 EMQTGIGKLV
+254 EMQTGIGKLI
-264 DGSGKVTDGLHVLN
+264 D
-278 SNVGIGKLVSGSGK
+278 
-292 VTDGLHVLNSNAGI
+292 
-306 GKLVSG
+306 
-312 SGKVTDGLHVLNSN
+312 
-326 AGIGK
+326 
-331 LVDGSGKVTDGL
+331 
-343 HALNSNAGIG
+343 
-353 KLVDGSGKVTNGLNM
+353 
-368 LNSKTGEMQ
+368 
-377 TGIGKLVSGSGKVT
+377 GSGKVT

-411 RDGSEK
+411 HDGSEK
-417 VTGGLNELVSKS
+417 VTGGLNKLVSKS
-429 GDLKTGTTDLSNGMG
+429 GELKTGTTDLSNGMG

-449 RSQLEKGS
+449 QNQLEKVS

-477 LEEMQSKVPS
+477 LEEMQLKVPS
-487 ILNTVNEKIDGAG
+487 ILNTVNEKINGAG
-500 ANVNQLNE
+500 ENVNQLNE

-518 TAAQDVANL
+518 NAAQEVANL
-527 QKQIES
+527 QKQIEG

-543 PFITS
+543 PFVTS
-548 AVKSTATVQQK
+548 AVKSTTTVQQK

-577 KGEIHQTT
+577 KGEINQKTSDA
-585 NGLQNKLPNPE
+585 QNELPNTAKLQPL
-596 GVKTLAGGIEKLT
+596 TDGIEKLVS
-609 NAQNEFVSKFH
+609 AQKGFVGNFQ
-620 GFGEGLDKA
+620 GFGTKLNTTKEGV
-629 KIGANKLK
+629 NKFK
-637 DGSVQLIDGV
+637 NESGQLIDAIN
-647 TQLQSGSG
+647 QLADGSG
-655 KVTAGLG
+655 KVTGGLDT
-662 ELYAGANQMAGGIN
+662 LSAGANQMAGGVN
-676 QLADG
+676 Q
-681 SAQVTGGL
+681 
-689 GTVSERANQ
+689 
-698 MAGGINQLAD
+698 
-708 GSSQVTGGLGT
+708 
-719 VSVGVSKLADGS
+719 
-731 GQVTDG
+731 
-737 LGTVSVGVSKLAD
+737 LAD

-759 GTVSVGVSK
+759 GELS
-768 LADGSSQVTGGLG
+768 TGANQMAGG
-781 TVSVAVNQLADGSSQ
+781 VNQLADGSSQ
-796 VTGGLGTLSAGANQM
+796 VTGGLGTLSVGANQM
-811 SGGITQLT
+811 TGGVNQLA
-819 DGSSQ
+819 DGSGQ

-830 TLNGGLNQMS
+830 TLNGGLNKMS

-1072 MWQNIGMLM
+1072 MWQNIGVLM

-1096 LMHKRQFKNV
+1096 WMHKRQFRNI
-1106 AENQSVEA
+1106 AENQSVEV

>member
-90 FVSEKEAEKG
+90 FVSEKEAKKG

-183 ADGAEGANKLH
+183 ADGAEGASKLH

-213 LQGKSGEMKDGAQKL
+213 LQGKSGEMKDGVGKLFDGSGKVTYGLYTLQGKSGEMTVGINKLFDGSGQITSGLYTLQGKSGEMATGIAKLLNGSSEVTNGVNKLTAGSSQLTNNLNTFANKTGELQKGVDDLSIGSGKLYGGLNDLTGRFITFNNGLQDASLGSSDLKKGTTNLSNGMKTLDSAQGNLEQGAQNIQQGLQNLNNQLEGFKTGSLNVKPNVTGSLKQANDKINGAENNIKQLDSAAQSNVENANKAMQDVAALQEQIKSLPEEYQEKLKPFITNATNSTAAVQKNSAGVAGTTGHLKTEVSNLKENVSETVNGLQTGLPNPQVLKELAVGVEKLTNGQNGFVTKFQEFGKGLDEAQSGAVKIEEGSQLLDGGISKLAENGPKLINGLNELTAGSNKINSGLNKLSTGSEQLTLGANRL
-228 ADGSNKLVDGSG
+228 ADGSNKVTSSLGQLTNGSGQVTTGLGTLSGGTNQLVDG
-240 KVTNGLN
+240 
-247 TLNSKTG
+247 
-254 EMQTGIGKLV
+254 
-264 DGSGKVTDGLHVLN
+264 
-278 SNVGIGKLVSGSGK
+278 
-292 VTDGLHVLNSNAGI
+292 
-306 GKLVSG
+306 
-312 SGKVTDGLHVLNSN
+312 
-326 AGIGK
+326 
-331 LVDGSGKVTDGL
+331 
-343 HALNSNAGIG
+343 
-353 KLVDGSGKVTNGLNM
+353 
-368 LNSKTGEMQ
+368 
-377 TGIGKLVSGSGKVT
+377 
-391 DGLNTLNSKTGEM
+391 
-404 QKGIGEL
+404 
-411 RDGSEK
+411 
-417 VTGGLNELVSKS
+417 
-429 GDLKTGTTDLSNGMG
+429 
-444 KLVEG
+444 
-449 RSQLEKGS
+449 
-457 QEIQKGLQDLN
+457 
-468 SNVQKSAAG
+468 
-477 LEEMQSKVPS
+477 
-487 ILNTVNEKIDGAG
+487 VN
-500 ANVNQLNE
+500 
-508 LTQST
+508 
-513 AGDAK
+513 
-518 TAAQDVANL
+518 
-527 QKQIES
+527 
-533 LPKEYQEQLQ
+533 
-543 PFITS
+543 
-548 AVKSTATVQQK
+548 
-559 AAGVAGGTNKL
+559 
-570 NEEVKQL
+570 
-577 KGEIHQTT
+577 
-585 NGLQNKLPNPE
+585 
-596 GVKTLAGGIEKLT
+596 
-609 NAQNEFVSKFH
+609 
-620 GFGEGLDKA
+620 
-629 KIGANKLK
+629 
-637 DGSVQLIDGV
+637 
-647 TQLQSGSG
+647 
-655 KVTAGLG
+655 
-662 ELYAGANQMAGGIN
+662 
-676 QLADG
+676 
-681 SAQVTGGL
+681 
-689 GTVSERANQ
+689 
-698 MAGGINQLAD
+698 
-708 GSSQVTGGLGT
+708 
-719 VSVGVSKLADGS
+719 KLADGS
-731 GQVTDG
+731 GQVT
-737 LGTVSVGVSKLAD
+737 T
-750 GSGQVTGGL
+750 
-759 GTVSVGVSK
+759 
-768 LADGSSQVTGGLG
+768 
-781 TVSVAVNQLADGSSQ
+781 
-796 VTGGLGTLSAGANQM
+796 GLGTLSGGTGQLVDGVNKLANG
-811 SGGITQLT
+811 SG
-819 DGSSQ
+819 Q

-830 TLNGGLNQMS
+830 ALS

-968 QAIVADVI
+968 QAIVADII

-1072 MWQNIGMLM
+1072 MWQNIGILM

-1096 LMHKRQFKNV
+1096 WMHKRQFRNI

>member
-62 GAVFDGKPIEVGKG
+62 GAVFEGKPIEVGKG

-90 FVSEKEAEKG
+90 FVSEKEAKKG

-183 ADGAEGANKLH
+183 ADGAEGASKLH

-213 LQGKSGEMKDGAQKL
+213 LQGKSGEMKDGVGKL
-228 ADGSNKLVDGSG
+228 FDGSG
-240 KVTNGLN
+240 KVTAGLN

-254 EMQTGIGKLV
+254 EMQIGIGKLV
-264 DGSGKVTDGLHVLN
+264 D
-278 SNVGIGKLVSGSGK
+278 
-292 VTDGLHVLNSNAGI
+292 
-306 GKLVSG
+306 G

-353 KLVDGSGKVTNGLNM
+353 KLVDGSGKVTDGLNT
-368 LNSKTGEMQ
+368 LNSKTSEMQ
-377 TGIGKLVSGSGKVT
+377 TGIGKLVDGSGKVT
-391 DGLNTLNSKTGEM
+391 DGLITLNSKTGEM
-404 QKGIGEL
+404 QKGIDEL
-411 RDGSEK
+411 HDGSEK
-417 VTGGLNELVSKS
+417 VTGGLNKLVSKS
-429 GDLKTGTTDLSNGMG
+429 GELKTGTTDLSNGMEQ
-444 KLVEG
+444 LVG
-449 RSQLEKGS
+449 GQRQLEEAS
-457 QEIQKGLQDLN
+457 QKIEKGLQDLN
-468 SNVQKSAAG
+468 SKVKSSAAA
-477 LEEMQSKVPS
+477 LEEMQSKGPS

-500 ANVNQLNE
+500 ANVNQLHE

-518 TAAQDVANL
+518 NAAQDVANL

-533 LPKEYQEQLQ
+533 LPKEYQEQLK
-543 PFITS
+543 PFITN

-577 KGEIHQTT
+577 KGEINQKT
-585 NGLQNKLPNPE
+585 GDGQSKLPNPAE
-596 GVKTLAGGIEKLT
+596 LQSLTVGIDQLSSAQKGFVEKF
-609 NAQNEFVSKFH
+609 Q
-620 GFGEGLDKA
+620 GFGA
-629 KIGANKLK
+629 KLNIAKEGANKFK
-637 DGSVQLIDGV
+637 NESGQLIDAIN
-647 TQLQSGSG
+647 QLADGSG
-655 KVTAGLG
+655 KVTGGLDTLSAGANQMASGVNQLADGSGKVTGGLG
-662 ELYAGANQMAGGIN
+662 TLSAGANQMAGG
-676 QLADG
+676 
-681 SAQVTGGL
+681 
-689 GTVSERANQ
+689 
-698 MAGGINQLAD
+698 
-708 GSSQVTGGLGT
+708 
-719 VSVGVSKLADGS
+719 
-731 GQVTDG
+731 
-737 LGTVSVGVSKLAD
+737 
-750 GSGQVTGGL
+750 
-759 GTVSVGVSK
+759 
-768 LADGSSQVTGGLG
+768 
-781 TVSVAVNQLADGSSQ
+781 VNQLADGSSQ
-796 VTGGLGTLSAGANQM
+796 VTGGLGTLSVGVTKLA
-811 SGGITQLT
+811 

-824 VTTGLG
+824 VTGGLG
-830 TLNGGLNQMS
+830 TLSVGVTKLADGSNQVTGGLGTLSAGAGQMTGGITQLANGSGQVTTGLSTLS
-840 TGSTQ
+840 TGSIQ

-968 QAIVADVI
+968 QAIVADII

-1072 MWQNIGMLM
+1072 MWQNVGVLM

-1096 LMHKRQFKNV
+1096 WMHKRQFRNI
-1106 AENQSVEA
+1106 AENQSIEA

>member
-42 FWDPYK
+42 FWDPYE

-90 FVSEKEAEKG
+90 FVSEKEAKKG

-158 EVSSTLTKTY
+158 EVASTLTKTY

-183 ADGAEGANKLH
+183 ADGAEGASKLH

-213 LQGKSGEMKDGAQKL
+213 LQGKSGEMKDGVQKL

-240 KVTNGLN
+240 KLTNGLN

-254 EMQTGIGKLV
+254 EMQVGIGKLV

-278 SNVGIGKLVSGSGK
+278 SN
-292 VTDGLHVLNSNAGI
+292 T
-306 GKLVSG
+306 
-312 SGKVTDGLHVLNSN
+312 
-326 AGIGK
+326 GIGK

-343 HALNSNAGIG
+343 HALNSKAGVG
-353 KLVDGSGKVTNGLNM
+353 KLVD
-368 LNSKTGEMQ
+368 
-377 TGIGKLVSGSGKVT
+377 GSGKVT

-417 VTGGLNELVSKS
+417 VTDGLNKLVSKS
-429 GDLKTGTTDLSNGMG
+429 GEFKTGTTDLSNGMEQLVG
-444 KLVEG
+444 GQSKLEEA
-449 RSQLEKGS
+449 SQKIE
-457 QEIQKGLQDLN
+457 KGLQDLN
-468 SNVQKSAAG
+468 SKVKSSAAG
-477 LEEMQSKVPS
+477 LEEMQSKGPS
-487 ILNTVNEKIDGAG
+487 ILNTVKEKIDGAG

-518 TAAQDVANL
+518 NAAQDVANL

-543 PFITS
+543 PFITT
-548 AVKSTATVQQK
+548 AVKSTVTVQQK

-577 KGEIHQTT
+577 KGEIDQRTSDA
-585 NGLQNKLPNPE
+585 QNKLPNTA
-596 GVKTLAGGIEKLT
+596 GLQTLTSGIDELASAQKGFVEKF
-609 NAQNEFVSKFH
+609 Q
-620 GFGEGLDKA
+620 GFGRDLNVA
-629 KIGANKLK
+629 KEGANKFK
-637 DGSVQLIDGV
+637 NESGQFID
-647 TQLQSGSG
+647 
-655 KVTAGLG
+655 
-662 ELYAGANQMAGGIN
+662 GIN

-681 SAQVTGGL
+681 SGQVTDGL
-689 GTVSERANQ
+689 GTLSERANQ

-719 VSVGVSKLADGS
+719 LSVGVTKLADGS
-731 GQVTDG
+731 
-737 LGTVSVGVSKLAD
+737 S
-750 GSGQVTGGL
+750 QVTGGL
-759 GTVSVGVSK
+759 DTLSVGVSK

-781 TVSVAVNQLADGSSQ
+781 TLSV
-796 VTGGLGTLSAGANQM
+796 GANQM
-811 SGGITQLT
+811 TGGITQLA

-830 TLNGGLNQMS
+830 TLNGGLNKMS

-899 SPVKVKTEKMAEVP
+899 NPVKVKTEKLAEVP

-1042 KFLQPFNAWL
+1042 KFLQPFNTWL

-1072 MWQNIGMLM
+1072 MWQNIGILM

-1096 LMHKRQFKNV
+1096 WMHKRQFRNV
-1106 AENQSVEA
+1106 VENQSIEV

>member
-1 MKWNQLLRKEFTEII
+1 MKWHKLLSKEFAEII

-42 FWDPYK
+42 FWDPYE

-62 GAVFDGKPIEVGKG
+62 GAELDGKPIEVGKG

-84 TSFKWE
+84 KSFKWE
-90 FVSEKEAEKG
+90 FVSEKEAKEG

-143 LSSQIGGTAIEKIKG
+143 LSSQIGGTAIEKIKS

-168 AEKMFDSIQDVSKGL
+168 AEKMFDSIKDVSKGL
-183 ADGAEGANKLH
+183 ADGADGANKLH

-213 LQGKSGEMKDGAQKL
+213 LQGKSEEMKDGVQKL

-254 EMQTGIGKLV
+254 EMQIGIGKLQDGSGKVTAGLNTLNGKTGIGKLQ
-264 DGSGKVTDGLHVLN
+264 DGSGKVTDGLNVLN
-278 SNVGIGKLVSGSGK
+278 G
-292 VTDGLHVLNSNAGI
+292 
-306 GKLVSG
+306 
-312 SGKVTDGLHVLNSN
+312 
-326 AGIGK
+326 
-331 LVDGSGKVTDGL
+331 
-343 HALNSNAGIG
+343 
-353 KLVDGSGKVTNGLNM
+353 
-368 LNSKTGEMQ
+368 
-377 TGIGKLVSGSGKVT
+377 
-391 DGLNTLNSKTGEM
+391 KTGEM

-411 RDGSEK
+411 RSGSEK
-417 VTGGLNELVSKS
+417 VTNGLNTMVSKT
-429 GDLKTGTTDLSNGMG
+429 DELKTGTTELSNGME
-444 KLVEG
+444 KLAG
-449 RSQLEKGS
+449 GQSQLEKGS
-457 QEIQKGLQDLN
+457 QEIQKGLQELN
-468 SNVQKSAAG
+468 NKVQNSVAG
-477 LEEMQSKVPS
+477 LGEMQSKVPS

-500 ANVNQLNE
+500 ENVNQLNE

-543 PFITS
+543 PFITN
-548 AVKSTATVQQK
+548 AAKSTVTVQQK
-559 AAGVAGGTNKL
+559 VAGVAGGTNKL

-577 KGEIHQTT
+577 KGEIGEKTSGMQS
-585 NGLQNKLPNPE
+585 KMPNPE
-596 GVKTLAGGIEKLT
+596 EVGNLTSGIKKLT

-620 GFGEGLDKA
+620 GLGEGLGNA
-629 KIGANKLK
+629 KVGADKLK
-637 DGSVQLIDGV
+637 NGSGQLIDGV
-647 TQLQSGSG
+647 NQLLDGSG
-655 KVTAGLG
+655 KVTEGLG
-662 ELYAGANQMAGGIN
+662 ALSVGANQMIGG
-676 QLADG
+676 
-681 SAQVTGGL
+681 
-689 GTVSERANQ
+689 
-698 MAGGINQLAD
+698 
-708 GSSQVTGGLGT
+708 
-719 VSVGVSKLADGS
+719 
-731 GQVTDG
+731 
-737 LGTVSVGVSKLAD
+737 
-750 GSGQVTGGL
+750 
-759 GTVSVGVSK
+759 
-768 LADGSSQVTGGLG
+768 
-781 TVSVAVNQLADGSSQ
+781 VNQLADGS
-796 VTGGLGTLSAGANQM
+796 G
-811 SGGITQLT
+811 
-819 DGSSQ
+819 Q

-830 TLNGGLNQMS
+830 TLNGGLNKMS

-845 LIDGVNKLADG
+845 LIDGVNKLTDG

-899 SPVKVKTEKMAEVP
+899 SPVKVKVEKMAEVP

-1018 FIAIITLIIQLTTS
+1018 FIAIITLIMQLTTS

-1059 GLKAVVSSGDFNF
+1059 GFKAVVSSGDFNF
-1072 MWQNIGMLM
+1072 MWQNIGILM

-1096 LMHKRQFKNV
+1096 WMHKRQFKNI

>member
-90 FVSEKEAEKG
+90 FVSEKEAKKG

-110 RIPDDFSSNAT
+110 RIPNDFSSNAT

-213 LQGKSGEMKDGAQKL
+213 LQGKSGEMKDGVQKL

-254 EMQTGIGKLV
+254 EMQIGIGKLV

-278 SNVGIGKLVSGSGK
+278 SNAGIGKLVDGSGK
-292 VTDGLHVLNSNAGI
+292 VTDGLHVLNSN
-306 GKLVSG
+306 
-312 SGKVTDGLHVLNSN
+312 T
-326 AGIGK
+326 GIGK

-377 TGIGKLVSGSGKVT
+377 TGIGKLVDGSGKVT

-417 VTGGLNELVSKS
+417 VTGGLNQLVSKS
-429 GDLKTGTTDLSNGMG
+429 GELKAGTTDLSNGMG
-444 KLVEG
+444 KLAEG
-449 RSQLEKGS
+449 QSQLEKGS

-477 LEEMQSKVPS
+477 LEEMQSKVPT
-487 ILNTVNEKIDGAG
+487 ILSKVNQKIDGAG
-500 ANVNQLNE
+500 ENINQLNE

-518 TAAQDVANL
+518 NAAQEVANL

-596 GVKTLAGGIEKLT
+596 EGKTLAGGIEKLT
-609 NAQNEFVSKFH
+609 NAQKEFVSKFH
-620 GFGEGLDKA
+620 GFGEGLDNA
-629 KIGANKLK
+629 KIGADKLK
-637 DGSVQLIDGV
+637 DGSVQLIDGI

-655 KVTAGLG
+655 KVTAGLDQLSA
-662 ELYAGANQMAGGIN
+662 EANQMAGGIN

-681 SAQVTGGL
+681 SGQVTGGL
-689 GTVSERANQ
+689 GILSERANQ

-731 GQVTDG
+731 GQVTN
-737 LGTVSVGVSKLAD
+737 
-750 GSGQVTGGL
+750 GL

-781 TVSVAVNQLADGSSQ
+781 TVSVGVSKLADGSGQ
-796 VTGGLGTLSAGANQM
+796 VTGGLGTLSVGANQM
-811 SGGITQLT
+811 AGGVNQLA
-819 DGSSQ
+819 DGSGQ

-830 TLNGGLNQMS
+830 TLNGGLNKMS

-968 QAIVADVI
+968 QAIVADII

-1072 MWQNIGMLM
+1072 MWQNVGILM

-1096 LMHKRQFKNV
+1096 WMHKRQFRNI
-1106 AENQSVEA
+1106 AENQSIEA

>member
-1 MKWNQLLRKEFTEII
+1 MKGNQLLRKEFTEII

-62 GAVFDGKPIEVGKG
+62 GAVFDGKSIEVGKG

-84 TSFKWE
+84 KSFKWE
-90 FVSEKEAEKG
+90 FVSEKEAKKG
-100 MEGRKYYMLV
+100 MEARKYYMLV

-121 TLLKDDP
+121 TLLKDNP

-143 LSSQIGGTAIEKIKG
+143 LSSQIGGTAIEKIKT

-168 AEKMFDSIQDVSKGL
+168 AEKMFDSIKDVSKGL
-183 ADGAEGANKLH
+183 ADGAEGASKLH

-213 LQGKSGEMKDGAQKL
+213 LQGKSGEMKDGVGKL
-228 ADGSNKLVDGSG
+228 FDGSG
-240 KVTNGLN
+240 KVTAGLN

-254 EMQTGIGKLV
+254 EMQIGIGKLV
-264 DGSGKVTDGLHVLN
+264 D
-278 SNVGIGKLVSGSGK
+278 
-292 VTDGLHVLNSNAGI
+292 
-306 GKLVSG
+306 G

-331 LVDGSGKVTDGL
+331 LVDGSGKVT
-343 HALNSNAGIG
+343 A
-353 KLVDGSGKVTNGLNM
+353 
-368 LNSKTGEMQ
+368 
-377 TGIGKLVSGSGKVT
+377 
-391 DGLNTLNSKTGEM
+391 GLNTLNSKT
-404 QKGIGEL
+404 GEL

-417 VTGGLNELVSKS
+417 VTGGLNKLVSKS

-500 ANVNQLNE
+500 ANINQLNE

-513 AGDAK
+513 VGDAK

-585 NGLQNKLPNPE
+585 NGLQNKLPNPAGMKALAD
-596 GVKTLAGGIEKLT
+596 GVEKLT

-620 GFGEGLDKA
+620 GFGEGLDNA
-629 KIGANKLK
+629 KIGADKLK

-655 KVTAGLG
+655 KVT
-662 ELYAGANQMAGGIN
+662 
-676 QLADG
+676 
-681 SAQVTGGL
+681 
-689 GTVSERANQ
+689 
-698 MAGGINQLAD
+698 
-708 GSSQVTGGLGT
+708 
-719 VSVGVSKLADGS
+719 
-731 GQVTDG
+731 DG
-737 LGTVSVGVSKLAD
+737 LGQLSAG
-750 GSGQVTGGL
+750 
-759 GTVSVGVSK
+759 
-768 LADGSSQVTGGLG
+768 
-781 TVSVAVNQLADGSSQ
+781 VNQLADGSSQ
-796 VTGGLGTLSAGANQM
+796 VTGGLGTLSAGVN
-811 SGGITQLT
+811 QLT

-824 VTTGLG
+824 VTGGLGTLSVGANQMAGGVNQLADGSGQVTTGLG
-830 TLNGGLNQMS
+830 TLS

-884 TGEVKG
+884 TGEIKG

-1018 FIAIITLIIQLTTS
+1018 FIAIITLIMQLTTS

-1059 GLKAVVSSGDFNF
+1059 GLKAVVSSGDFDF
-1072 MWQNIGMLM
+1072 MWKNIGILM
-1081 IFIVVLSLGTIASLT
+1081 IFIVVLSFGTIVSLT
-1096 LMHKRQFKNV
+1096 LMHKRKFKNV
-1106 AENQSVEA
+1106 LENQSVEA

>member
-1 MKWNQLLRKEFTEII
+1 MKGNQLLRKEFTEII

-84 TSFKWE
+84 KSFKWE
-90 FVSEKEAEKG
+90 FVSEKEAKKG

-121 TLLKDDP
+121 TLLKDNP

-143 LSSQIGGTAIEKIKG
+143 LSSQIGGTAIEKIKT

-168 AEKMFDSIQDVSKGL
+168 AEKMFDSIKDVSKGL
-183 ADGAEGANKLH
+183 ADGSEGASKLH

-213 LQGKSGEMKDGAQKL
+213 LQGKSGEMKDGVQKL
-228 ADGSNKLVDGSG
+228 ADGSNKLVDGSGKVTNGLNVLNSKTGEMQVGIGKLVDGSG

-254 EMQTGIGKLV
+254 EMQIGIGKLV
-264 DGSGKVTDGLHVLN
+264 DGSGKVTDGLH
-278 SNVGIGKLVSGSGK
+278 
-292 VTDGLHVLNSNAGI
+292 A
-306 GKLVSG
+306 
-312 SGKVTDGLHVLNSN
+312 LNSN

-353 KLVDGSGKVTNGLNM
+353 KLVDGSGKVT
-368 LNSKTGEMQ
+368 
-377 TGIGKLVSGSGKVT
+377 
-391 DGLNTLNSKTGEM
+391 DGLNTLNSKT
-404 QKGIGEL
+404 GEL

-417 VTGGLNELVSKS
+417 VTGGLNKLVSKS
-429 GDLKTGTTDLSNGMG
+429 GELKTGTTDLSNGMG

-449 RSQLEKGS
+449 QSQLEEGS
-457 QEIQKGLQDLN
+457 QAIQKGLQELN

-518 TAAQDVANL
+518 NAAQEVANL

-585 NGLQNKLPNPE
+585 NGLQKNLPNPA
-596 GVKTLAGGIEKLT
+596 GIKTLAGGIEKLT
-609 NAQNEFVSKFH
+609 SAQNEFVSKFH
-620 GFGEGLDKA
+620 GFGEGLDNA
-629 KIGANKLK
+629 KIGADKLK

-662 ELYAGANQMAGGIN
+662 QLSAGVNQ
-676 QLADG
+676 
-681 SAQVTGGL
+681 
-689 GTVSERANQ
+689 
-698 MAGGINQLAD
+698 
-708 GSSQVTGGLGT
+708 
-719 VSVGVSKLADGS
+719 LADGS
-731 GQVTDG
+731 GQVTGG
-737 LGTVSVGVSKLAD
+737 LGTLSVGVSKLAD

-759 GTVSVGVSK
+759 GTLSVGVTK
-768 LADGSSQVTGGLG
+768 
-781 TVSVAVNQLADGSSQ
+781 LADGSSQ

-811 SGGITQLT
+811 AGGVNQLA
-819 DGSSQ
+819 DGSSQVTDGLGTLSVGANQMAGGVNQLADGSNQ

-830 TLNGGLNQMS
+830 TLNGGLNKMS

-856 SGKVTDGLVK
+856 SGQVTDGLVK

-992 LFSIVT
+992 LFSIIT

-1018 FIAIITLIIQLTTS
+1018 FIAIITLIMQLTTS

-1042 KFLQPFNAWL
+1042 KFLQSFNAWL

-1059 GLKAVVSSGDFNF
+1059 GLKAVVSSGDFDF

>member
-1 MKWNQLLRKEFTEII
+1 MKGNQLLRKEFTEII

-62 GAVFDGKPIEVGKG
+62 GAVFDGKSIEVGKG

-84 TSFKWE
+84 KSFKWE
-90 FVSEKEAEKG
+90 FVSEKEAKKG

-121 TLLKDDP
+121 TLLKDNP

-143 LSSQIGGTAIEKIKG
+143 LSSQIGGTAIEKIKT

-183 ADGAEGANKLH
+183 ADGSEGANKLH

-213 LQGKSGEMKDGAQKL
+213 LQGKSGEMKDGVQKL

-254 EMQTGIGKLV
+254 EMQIGIGKLV
-264 DGSGKVTDGLHVLN
+264 D
-278 SNVGIGKLVSGSGK
+278 
-292 VTDGLHVLNSNAGI
+292 
-306 GKLVSG
+306 G

-353 KLVDGSGKVTNGLNM
+353 KLVDGSGKVTDGLHA
-368 LNSKTGEMQ
+368 LNSN
-377 TGIGKLVSGSGKVT
+377 TGIGKLVDGSGKVT
-391 DGLNTLNSKTGEM
+391 DGLNTLNSKTGE
-404 QKGIGEL
+404 L

-417 VTGGLNELVSKS
+417 VTGGLNKLVSKS
-429 GDLKTGTTDLSNGMG
+429 DELKTGTTDLSNGMG

-449 RSQLEKGS
+449 QSQLEKGS

-487 ILNTVNEKIDGAG
+487 ILSTVNDKIDGAG

-518 TAAQDVANL
+518 KAAQEVANL

-570 NEEVKQL
+570 NEEVKQV
-577 KGEIHQTT
+577 KVEIHQTT
-585 NGLQNKLPNPE
+585 NGLQNKLPNPA
-596 GVKTLAGGIEKLT
+596 GIKTLAGGIEKLT

-620 GFGEGLDKA
+620 GFGEGLDNA
-629 KIGANKLK
+629 KIGADKLK

-662 ELYAGANQMAGGIN
+662 QLSAGVN

-681 SAQVTGGL
+681 SGQVTDGLGTLSVGVSKLADGSGQVTGGL
-689 GTVSERANQ
+689 GTLSV
-698 MAGGINQLAD
+698 GVTKLAD
-708 GSSQVTGGLGT
+708 GSGQVTGGLGT
-719 VSVGVSKLADGS
+719 LSVGVSKLADGS

-737 LGTVSVGVSKLAD
+737 LGTLSVGAN
-750 GSGQVTGGL
+750 QMAGG
-759 GTVSVGVSK
+759 
-768 LADGSSQVTGGLG
+768 
-781 TVSVAVNQLADGSSQ
+781 VNQLADGS
-796 VTGGLGTLSAGANQM
+796 G
-811 SGGITQLT
+811 
-819 DGSSQ
+819 Q

-840 TGSTQ
+840 NGSTQ

-1018 FIAIITLIIQLTTS
+1018 FIAIITLIMQLTTS

-1059 GLKAVVSSGDFNF
+1059 GLKAVVSSGDFDF

-1106 AENQSVEA
+1106 LENQSVEA

>member
-1 MKWNQLLRKEFTEII
+1 MKWHKLLSKEFAEII

-34 YAGMFLWA
+34 YAGMFLWV
-42 FWDPYK
+42 FWDPYE

-62 GAVFDGKPIEVGKG
+62 GAELDGKPIEVGKG

-84 TSFKWE
+84 KSFKWE
-90 FVSEKEAEKG
+90 FVSEKEAKEG

-143 LSSQIGGTAIEKIKG
+143 LSSQIGGTAIEKIKS

-168 AEKMFDSIQDVSKGL
+168 AEKMFDSIKDVSKGL
-183 ADGAEGANKLH
+183 ADGADGANKLH

-213 LQGKSGEMKDGAQKL
+213 LQGKSEEMKDGVQKL

-254 EMQTGIGKLV
+254 EMQIGIGKLQDGSGKVTAGLNTLNGKTGIGKLQ
-264 DGSGKVTDGLHVLN
+264 DGSGKVTDGLNVLN
-278 SNVGIGKLVSGSGK
+278 G
-292 VTDGLHVLNSNAGI
+292 
-306 GKLVSG
+306 
-312 SGKVTDGLHVLNSN
+312 
-326 AGIGK
+326 
-331 LVDGSGKVTDGL
+331 
-343 HALNSNAGIG
+343 
-353 KLVDGSGKVTNGLNM
+353 
-368 LNSKTGEMQ
+368 
-377 TGIGKLVSGSGKVT
+377 
-391 DGLNTLNSKTGEM
+391 KTGEM

-411 RDGSEK
+411 RSGSEK
-417 VTGGLNELVSKS
+417 VTNGLNTMVSKT
-429 GDLKTGTTDLSNGMG
+429 DELKTGTTELSNGME
-444 KLVEG
+444 KLAG
-449 RSQLEKGS
+449 GQSQLEKGS
-457 QEIQKGLQDLN
+457 QEIQKGLQELN
-468 SNVQKSAAG
+468 NKVQNSVAG
-477 LEEMQSKVPS
+477 LGEMQSKVPS

-500 ANVNQLNE
+500 ENVNQLNE

-543 PFITS
+543 PFITN
-548 AVKSTATVQQK
+548 AAKSTATVQQK

-577 KGEIHQTT
+577 KGEIGEKTSGMQS
-585 NGLQNKLPNPE
+585 KMPNPE
-596 GVKTLAGGIEKLT
+596 EVGNLTSGIKKLT

-620 GFGEGLDKA
+620 GLGEGLGNA
-629 KIGANKLK
+629 KVGADKLK
-637 DGSVQLIDGV
+637 NGSGQLIDGV
-647 TQLQSGSG
+647 NQLLDGSG
-655 KVTAGLG
+655 KVTEGLG
-662 ELYAGANQMAGGIN
+662 ALSVGANQMAGGI
-676 QLADG
+676 
-681 SAQVTGGL
+681 T
-689 GTVSERANQ
+689 
-698 MAGGINQLAD
+698 QLAD

-719 VSVGVSKLADGS
+719 VSLVVTKLEDGS
-731 GQVTDG
+731 
-737 LGTVSVGVSKLAD
+737 
-750 GSGQVTGGL
+750 
-759 GTVSVGVSK
+759 
-768 LADGSSQVTGGLG
+768 
-781 TVSVAVNQLADGSSQ
+781 NQ
-796 VTGGLGTLSAGANQM
+796 VTGGLGTLSVGTNQM
-811 SGGITQLT
+811 IGGVNQLA
-819 DGSSQ
+819 DGSGQ

-830 TLNGGLNQMS
+830 TLNGGLNKMS

-845 LIDGVNKLADG
+845 LIDGVNKLTDG

-899 SPVKVKTEKMAEVP
+899 SPVKVKVEKMAEVP

-1018 FIAIITLIIQLTTS
+1018 FIAIITLIMQLTTS

-1059 GLKAVVSSGDFNF
+1059 GFKAVVSSGDFNF
-1072 MWQNIGMLM
+1072 MWQNIGILM

-1096 LMHKRQFKNV
+1096 WMHKRQFKNI

>member
-1 MKWNQLLRKEFTEII
+1 MKWHKLLSKEFAEII

-42 FWDPYK
+42 FWDPYE

-62 GAVFDGKPIEVGKG
+62 GAELDGKPIEVGKG

-84 TSFKWE
+84 KSFKWE
-90 FVSEKEAEKG
+90 FVSEKEAKEG

-121 TLLKDDP
+121 TLLQDDP

-168 AEKMFDSIQDVSKGL
+168 AEKMFDSIKDVSKGL
-183 ADGAEGANKLH
+183 ADGADGANKLH
-194 DGSSELHDGS
+194 DGASELHDGS

-228 ADGSNKLVDGSG
+228 ADGSNKLQD
-240 KVTNGLN
+240 
-247 TLNSKTG
+247 
-254 EMQTGIGKLV
+254 
-264 DGSGKVTDGLHVLN
+264 
-278 SNVGIGKLVSGSGK
+278 
-292 VTDGLHVLNSNAGI
+292 
-306 GKLVSG
+306 
-312 SGKVTDGLHVLNSN
+312 
-326 AGIGK
+326 
-331 LVDGSGKVTDGL
+331 
-343 HALNSNAGIG
+343 
-353 KLVDGSGKVTNGLNM
+353 
-368 LNSKTGEMQ
+368 
-377 TGIGKLVSGSGKVT
+377 GSGKVT
-391 DGLNTLNSKTGEM
+391 DGLNTLNSKTGEIQTGIGKLQDGSGKVTDGLNTLNGKTGIGKLQDGSRKVTDGLNTLNGKTGEM
-404 QKGIGEL
+404 KKGIGEL
-411 RDGSEK
+411 RSGSEK
-417 VTGGLNELVSKS
+417 VTKGLNTLVSKT
-429 GDLKTGTTDLSNGMG
+429 GELKTGTIELSNGME
-444 KLVEG
+444 KLVG
-449 RSQLEKGS
+449 GQIQLEKGS
-457 QEIQKGLQDLN
+457 QEIQKGLQELN
-468 SNVQKSAAG
+468 SKVQNSVAG
-477 LEEMQSKVPS
+477 LEEAQSKGPS
-487 ILNTVNEKIDGAG
+487 ILNKVNQKINGAEE
-500 ANVNQLNE
+500 NVNQLNE
-508 LTQST
+508 ITQST

-543 PFITS
+543 PFITN

-559 AAGVAGGTNKL
+559 AAGVAGGTSKL

-577 KGEIHQTT
+577 KGEISEKTSGMQS
-585 NGLQNKLPNPE
+585 KMPNPE
-596 GVKTLAGGIEKLT
+596 EVGNLASGIKKLT

-620 GFGEGLDKA
+620 GLGEGLGNAKA
-629 KIGANKLK
+629 GADRLK
-637 DGSVQLIDGV
+637 DGSGQLIDGEN
-647 TQLQSGSG
+647 QLLDGSG
-655 KVTAGLG
+655 KVTEGLG
-662 ELYAGANQMAGGIN
+662 ALSVGANQMAGGIT
-676 QLADG
+676 Q
-681 SAQVTGGL
+681 
-689 GTVSERANQ
+689 
-698 MAGGINQLAD
+698 
-708 GSSQVTGGLGT
+708 
-719 VSVGVSKLADGS
+719 
-731 GQVTDG
+731 
-737 LGTVSVGVSKLAD
+737 
-750 GSGQVTGGL
+750 
-759 GTVSVGVSK
+759 

-781 TVSVAVNQLADGSSQ
+781 TVSVAVNQLEDGSSQ
-796 VTGGLGTLSAGANQM
+796 VTGGLGTLSVGASQM
-811 SGGITQLT
+811 TGGITQLA
-819 DGSSQ
+819 DGSGK

-830 TLNGGLNQMS
+830 TLNGGLNNMA

-845 LIDGVNKLADG
+845 LIDGVNKLTDG

-899 SPVKVKTEKMAEVP
+899 SPVKVKVEKIAEVP

-992 LFSIVT
+992 LFSIIT
-998 SLAFIALI
+998 SLACIALI

-1018 FIAIITLIIQLTTS
+1018 FIAILTLIMQLTTS

-1042 KFLQPFNAWL
+1042 KYLQPFNAWL

-1059 GLKAVVSSGDFNF
+1059 GFKAVVSSGDFNF
-1072 MWQNIGMLM
+1072 MWQNIGILM

-1096 LMHKRQFKNV
+1096 WMHKRKFRNI
-1106 AENQSVEA
+1106 AENQSLEA

>member
-90 FVSEKEAEKG
+90 FVSEKEAKKG

-213 LQGKSGEMKDGAQKL
+213 LQGKSGEMKDGVQKL

-254 EMQTGIGKLV
+254 EMQIGIGKLVDGSGKVTDGLHVLNGNAGIGKLV

-278 SNVGIGKLVSGSGK
+278 SN
-292 VTDGLHVLNSNAGI
+292 T
-306 GKLVSG
+306 
-312 SGKVTDGLHVLNSN
+312 
-326 AGIGK
+326 GIGK

-377 TGIGKLVSGSGKVT
+377 TGIGKLVDGSGKVT

-417 VTGGLNELVSKS
+417 VTGGLNQLVSKS
-429 GDLKTGTTDLSNGMG
+429 GELKAGTTDLSNGMG
-444 KLVEG
+444 KLAEG
-449 RSQLEKGS
+449 QSQLEKGS

-477 LEEMQSKVPS
+477 LEEMQSKVPT
-487 ILNTVNEKIDGAG
+487 ILSKVNQKIDGAG
-500 ANVNQLNE
+500 ENINQLNE

-518 TAAQDVANL
+518 NAAQEVANL

-596 GVKTLAGGIEKLT
+596 EGKTLAGGIEKLT

-620 GFGEGLDKA
+620 GFGEGLDNA
-629 KIGANKLK
+629 KIGADKLK
-637 DGSVQLIDGV
+637 DGSVQLIDGI

-655 KVTAGLG
+655 KVTAGLDQLSA
-662 ELYAGANQMAGGIN
+662 EANQMAGGIS

-681 SAQVTGGL
+681 SGQVTGGL
-689 GTVSERANQ
+689 GILSERANQ

-750 GSGQVTGGL
+750 GSSQVTGGL

-768 LADGSSQVTGGLG
+768 LADGSG
-781 TVSVAVNQLADGSSQ
+781 Q
-796 VTGGLGTLSAGANQM
+796 VTGGLGTLSVGANQM
-811 SGGITQLT
+811 AGGVNQLA
-819 DGSSQ
+819 DGSGQ

-830 TLNGGLNQMS
+830 TLNGGLNKMS

-968 QAIVADVI
+968 QAIVADII

-1072 MWQNIGMLM
+1072 MWQNVGILM

-1096 LMHKRQFKNV
+1096 WMHKRQFRNI
-1106 AENQSVEA
+1106 AENQSIEA

>member
-1 MKWNQLLRKEFTEII
+1 MKGNQLLRKEFTEII

-84 TSFKWE
+84 KSFKWE
-90 FVSEKEAEKG
+90 FVSEKEAKKG

-121 TLLKDDP
+121 TLLKDNP

-143 LSSQIGGTAIEKIKG
+143 LSSQIGGTAIEKIKT

-168 AEKMFDSIQDVSKGL
+168 AEKMFDSIKDVSKGL
-183 ADGAEGANKLH
+183 ADGAEGASKLH

-213 LQGKSGEMKDGAQKL
+213 LQGKSGEMKDGVGKL
-228 ADGSNKLVDGSG
+228 FDGSG
-240 KVTNGLN
+240 KVTAGLN

-254 EMQTGIGKLV
+254 EMQIGIGKLV
-264 DGSGKVTDGLHVLN
+264 D
-278 SNVGIGKLVSGSGK
+278 
-292 VTDGLHVLNSNAGI
+292 
-306 GKLVSG
+306 G

-331 LVDGSGKVTDGL
+331 LVDGSGKVT
-343 HALNSNAGIG
+343 A
-353 KLVDGSGKVTNGLNM
+353 
-368 LNSKTGEMQ
+368 
-377 TGIGKLVSGSGKVT
+377 
-391 DGLNTLNSKTGEM
+391 GLNTLNSKT
-404 QKGIGEL
+404 GEL

-417 VTGGLNELVSKS
+417 VTGGLNKLVSKS

-500 ANVNQLNE
+500 ANINQLNE

-513 AGDAK
+513 VGDAK

-585 NGLQNKLPNPE
+585 NGLQNKLPNPAGMKALAD
-596 GVKTLAGGIEKLT
+596 GVEKLT

-620 GFGEGLDKA
+620 GFGEGLDNA
-629 KIGANKLK
+629 KIGADKLK

-655 KVTAGLG
+655 KVT
-662 ELYAGANQMAGGIN
+662 
-676 QLADG
+676 
-681 SAQVTGGL
+681 
-689 GTVSERANQ
+689 
-698 MAGGINQLAD
+698 
-708 GSSQVTGGLGT
+708 
-719 VSVGVSKLADGS
+719 
-731 GQVTDG
+731 DG
-737 LGTVSVGVSKLAD
+737 LGQLSAG
-750 GSGQVTGGL
+750 
-759 GTVSVGVSK
+759 
-768 LADGSSQVTGGLG
+768 
-781 TVSVAVNQLADGSSQ
+781 VNQLADGSSQ
-796 VTGGLGTLSAGANQM
+796 VTGGLGTLSAGVN
-811 SGGITQLT
+811 QLT

-824 VTTGLG
+824 VTGGLGTLSVGANQMAGGVNQLADGSGQVTTGLG
-830 TLNGGLNQMS
+830 TLS

-1018 FIAIITLIIQLTTS
+1018 FIAIITLIMQLTTS

-1059 GLKAVVSSGDFNF
+1059 GLKAVVSSGDFDF
-1072 MWQNIGMLM
+1072 MWQNIGILM
-1081 IFIVVLSLGTIASLT
+1081 IFIVLLSFGTIVSLT
-1096 LMHKRQFKNV
+1096 LMHKRKFKNV

>member
-1 MKWNQLLRKEFTEII
+1 MKGNQLLRKEFTEII
-16 KSKKILIPIIAV
+16 KNKKILIPIIAV

-84 TSFKWE
+84 KSFKWE
-90 FVSEKEAEKG
+90 FVSEKEAKKG

-121 TLLKDDP
+121 TLLKDNP

-158 EVSSTLTKTY
+158 EVASTLTKTY

-254 EMQTGIGKLV
+254 EMQI
-264 DGSGKVTDGLHVLN
+264 
-278 SNVGIGKLVSGSGK
+278 
-292 VTDGLHVLNSNAGI
+292 
-306 GKLVSG
+306 
-312 SGKVTDGLHVLNSN
+312 
-326 AGIGK
+326 
-331 LVDGSGKVTDGL
+331 
-343 HALNSNAGIG
+343 GIG
-353 KLVDGSGKVTNGLNM
+353 KLVDGSGKVTNGLNT
-368 LNSKTGEMQ
+368 LNSKTSEMQ
-377 TGIGKLVSGSGKVT
+377 TGIGKLIDGSGKVT

-411 RDGSEK
+411 HDGSEK
-417 VTGGLNELVSKS
+417 VTGGLNKLVSKS
-429 GDLKTGTTDLSNGMG
+429 GELKTGTTDLSNGMG

-449 RSQLEKGS
+449 QSQLEEGS
-457 QEIQKGLQDLN
+457 QAIQKGLQDLN
-468 SNVQKSAAG
+468 SNVQKSAAD

-518 TAAQDVANL
+518 TATQDVANL

-559 AAGVAGGTNKL
+559 ATGVAGGTNKL

-577 KGEIHQTT
+577 KGEINQKT
-585 NGLQNKLPNPE
+585 NGLQNELPNPA
-596 GVKTLAGGIEKLT
+596 GVKILAGGIAKLT

-620 GFGEGLDKA
+620 GFGEGLDNA
-629 KIGANKLK
+629 KIGADKLK

-647 TQLQSGSG
+647 AQLQSGSG

-662 ELYAGANQMAGGIN
+662 QLSAGANQMAGGVN
-676 QLADG
+676 QLA
-681 SAQVTGGL
+681 
-689 GTVSERANQ
+689 N
-698 MAGGINQLAD
+698 

-719 VSVGVSKLADGS
+719 LSAGAN
-731 GQVTDG
+731 QM
-737 LGTVSVGVSKLAD
+737 A
-750 GSGQVTGGL
+750 GG
-759 GTVSVGVSK
+759 
-768 LADGSSQVTGGLG
+768 
-781 TVSVAVNQLADGSSQ
+781 VNQLADGSSQ
-796 VTGGLGTLSAGANQM
+796 VTGGLGTLSVGANQM
-811 SGGITQLT
+811 AGGVNQLA
-819 DGSSQ
+819 DGSNQ

-830 TLNGGLNQMS
+830 TLNGGLNKMS

-890 TDKTYDMFA
+890 TDKTYDTFA

-1072 MWQNIGMLM
+1072 MWQNVGVLM
-1081 IFIVVLSLGTIASLT
+1081 IFIVVLSLGTIAALT
-1096 LMHKRQFKNV
+1096 WMHKRQFRNI
-1106 AENQSVEA
+1106 AENQSIEA

>member
-1 MKWNQLLRKEFTEII
+1 MKWNQLLLKEFTEII

-90 FVSEKEAEKG
+90 FVSEKEAKKG

-213 LQGKSGEMKDGAQKL
+213 LQGKSGEMKDGVGKL

-254 EMQTGIGKLV
+254 EMQIGIGKLV
-264 DGSGKVTDGLHVLN
+264 DGSGKVTNGLNTLN
-278 SNVGIGKLVSGSGK
+278 SKTGEMQIGIGKLV
-292 VTDGLHVLNSNAGI
+292 D
-306 GKLVSG
+306 G

-353 KLVDGSGKVTNGLNM
+353 KLVDGSGKVTDGLHA
-368 LNSKTGEMQ
+368 LNSNA
-377 TGIGKLVSGSGKVT
+377 GIGKLVDGSGKVT
-391 DGLNTLNSKTGEM
+391 DGLNTLNSKTGE
-404 QKGIGEL
+404 L

-417 VTGGLNELVSKS
+417 VTGGLNKLVSKS
-429 GDLKTGTTDLSNGMG
+429 GELKTGTTDLSNGMG

-449 RSQLEKGS
+449 QSQLEKGS
-457 QEIQKGLQDLN
+457 QEIQKGLQELN

-518 TAAQDVANL
+518 NAAQEVANL

-543 PFITS
+543 PFVTS

-585 NGLQNKLPNPE
+585 NGLQKNLPNPA
-596 GVKTLAGGIEKLT
+596 GIKTLAGGIEKLT
-609 NAQNEFVSKFH
+609 SAQNEFVSKFH
-620 GFGEGLDKA
+620 GFGEGLDNA
-629 KIGANKLK
+629 KIGADKLK

-647 TQLQSGSG
+647 TQLQSGSE

-662 ELYAGANQMAGGIN
+662 QLSAGVNQ
-676 QLADG
+676 
-681 SAQVTGGL
+681 
-689 GTVSERANQ
+689 
-698 MAGGINQLAD
+698 
-708 GSSQVTGGLGT
+708 
-719 VSVGVSKLADGS
+719 LADGS
-731 GQVTDG
+731 GQVTGG
-737 LGTVSVGVSKLAD
+737 LGTLSVGVSKLAD

-759 GTVSVGVSK
+759 GTLSVGVTK
-768 LADGSSQVTGGLG
+768 
-781 TVSVAVNQLADGSSQ
+781 LADGSSQ
-796 VTGGLGTLSAGANQM
+796 VTGGLGTLSAGVNQLADGSGQVTGGLGTLSAGANQM
-811 SGGITQLT
+811 AGGVNQLA
-819 DGSSQ
+819 DGSSQVTDGLGTLSVGANQMAGGVNQLADGSNQ

-830 TLNGGLNQMS
+830 TLNGGLNKMS

-856 SGKVTDGLVK
+856 SGKVTDGLEK

-1072 MWQNIGMLM
+1072 MWQNVGVLM

-1096 LMHKRQFKNV
+1096 WMHKRQFRNI
-1106 AENQSVEA
+1106 AENQSIEA

>member
-1 MKWNQLLRKEFTEII
+1 MKGNQLLRKEFTQII

-90 FVSEKEAEKG
+90 FVSEKEAKKG

-213 LQGKSGEMKDGAQKL
+213 LQGKSGEMKDGVQKL

-240 KVTNGLN
+240 KVTVGLN

-254 EMQTGIGKLV
+254 EMQIGIGKLV
-264 DGSGKVTDGLHVLN
+264 D
-278 SNVGIGKLVSGSGK
+278 
-292 VTDGLHVLNSNAGI
+292 
-306 GKLVSG
+306 G

-353 KLVDGSGKVTNGLNM
+353 KLVDGSGKVTDGLHA
-368 LNSKTGEMQ
+368 LNSNA
-377 TGIGKLVSGSGKVT
+377 GIGKLVDGSGKVT
-391 DGLNTLNSKTGEM
+391 DGLNTLNSKTGE
-404 QKGIGEL
+404 L

-417 VTGGLNELVSKS
+417 VTGGLNKLVSKS
-429 GDLKTGTTDLSNGMG
+429 GELKTGTTDLSNGMG

-449 RSQLEKGS
+449 QSQLEKGS
-457 QEIQKGLQDLN
+457 QEIQKGLQELN
-468 SNVQKSAAG
+468 SSVQKSAAG

-518 TAAQDVANL
+518 NAAQEVANL

-543 PFITS
+543 PFVTS

-585 NGLQNKLPNPE
+585 NGLQKNLSNPA
-596 GVKTLAGGIEKLT
+596 GIKTLAGGIEKLT
-609 NAQNEFVSKFH
+609 SAQNEFVSKFH
-620 GFGEGLDKA
+620 GFGEGLDNA
-629 KIGANKLK
+629 KIGADKLK

-647 TQLQSGSG
+647 TQLQSGSE

-662 ELYAGANQMAGGIN
+662 QLSAGVNQ
-676 QLADG
+676 
-681 SAQVTGGL
+681 
-689 GTVSERANQ
+689 
-698 MAGGINQLAD
+698 
-708 GSSQVTGGLGT
+708 
-719 VSVGVSKLADGS
+719 LADGS
-731 GQVTDG
+731 GQVTGG
-737 LGTVSVGVSKLAD
+737 LGTLSVGVSKLAD

-759 GTVSVGVSK
+759 GTLSVGVTK
-768 LADGSSQVTGGLG
+768 
-781 TVSVAVNQLADGSSQ
+781 LADGSSQ
-796 VTGGLGTLSAGANQM
+796 VTGGLGTLSAGVNQLADGSGQVTGGLGTLSAGANQM
-811 SGGITQLT
+811 AGGVNQLA
-819 DGSSQ
+819 DGSSQVTDGLGTLSVGANQMAGGVNQLADGSNQ

-830 TLNGGLNQMS
+830 TLNGGLNKMS

-856 SGKVTDGLVK
+856 SGKVTDGLEK

-899 SPVKVKTEKMAEVP
+899 SPVKVKTEKIAEVP

-968 QAIVADVI
+968 QAVVADVI

-1096 LMHKRQFKNV
+1096 WMHKRQFRNI
-1106 AENQSVEA
+1106 AENQSIEA

>member
-1 MKWNQLLRKEFTEII
+1 MKWHKLLSKEFAEII

-42 FWDPYK
+42 FWDPYE

-62 GAVFDGKPIEVGKG
+62 GAELDGKPIEVGKG

-84 TSFKWE
+84 KSFKWE
-90 FVSEKEAEKG
+90 FVSEKEAKEG

-110 RIPDDFSSNAT
+110 RIPDGFSSNAT

-143 LSSQIGGTAIEKIKG
+143 LSSQIGGTAIEKIKS

-168 AEKMFDSIQDVSKGL
+168 VEKMFDSIKDVSKGL
-183 ADGAEGANKLH
+183 ADGADGANKLH
-194 DGSSELHDGS
+194 DGASELHDGS

-213 LQGKSGEMKDGAQKL
+213 LQGKSGEMKDGVQTL

-254 EMQTGIGKLV
+254 EMQIGIGKLQ
-264 DGSGKVTDGLHVLN
+264 D
-278 SNVGIGKLVSGSGK
+278 GSGK

-306 GKLVSG
+306 GKLQ
-312 SGKVTDGLHVLNSN
+312 
-326 AGIGK
+326 
-331 LVDGSGKVTDGL
+331 DGSGKVTDGL

-353 KLVDGSGKVTNGLNM
+353 KLVDGSGKVTDGLNT

-377 TGIGKLVSGSGKVT
+377 TGIGKLVDGSGKVT
-391 DGLNTLNSKTGEM
+391 GGLNTLNSKTGEM

-411 RDGSEK
+411 HDGSEK
-417 VTGGLNELVSKS
+417 VTDGLNKLVSKS
-429 GDLKTGTTDLSNGMG
+429 GELKTGTTELSNGMEQI
-444 KLVEG
+444 VG
-449 RSQLEKGS
+449 RQSELEKGS

-468 SNVQKSAAG
+468 SNVQNAAAG

-487 ILNTVNEKIDGAG
+487 ILNTVNQKIDGAG
-500 ANVNQLNE
+500 ENINQLNE

-518 TAAQDVANL
+518 NAAQEVANL

-559 AAGVAGGTNKL
+559 ATGVASGTNKL

-577 KGEIHQTT
+577 KGEINQTT

-620 GFGEGLDKA
+620 GFGEGLDNA
-629 KIGANKLK
+629 KIGADKLK
-637 DGSVQLIDGV
+637 DRSVQLIDGV

-655 KVTAGLG
+655 KVTVGLG
-662 ELYAGANQMAGGIN
+662 QLSAEANQMAGGIN

-681 SAQVTGGL
+681 SGQVTGGL
-689 GTVSERANQ
+689 GTLSERANQ

-719 VSVGVSKLADGS
+719 VSGGVSKLADGS
-731 GQVTDG
+731 G
-737 LGTVSVGVSKLAD
+737 K
-750 GSGQVTGGL
+750 VTGGL
-759 GTVSVGVSK
+759 GTVSVVVTK
-768 LADGSSQVTGGLG
+768 LEDGS
-781 TVSVAVNQLADGSSQ
+781 NQ
-796 VTGGLGTLSAGANQM
+796 VTGGLGTLSVGANQM
-811 SGGITQLT
+811 AGGVNQLA
-819 DGSSQ
+819 DGSGQ

-830 TLNGGLNQMS
+830 TLNGGLNKMS

-845 LIDGVNKLADG
+845 LIDGVNKLTDG

-899 SPVKVKTEKMAEVP
+899 SPVKVKVEKMAEVP

-963 SVGII
+963 SVGSI

-1018 FIAIITLIIQLTTS
+1018 FIAIITLIMQLTTS

-1059 GLKAVVSSGDFNF
+1059 GFKAVVSSGDFNF
-1072 MWQNIGMLM
+1072 MWQNIGILM

-1096 LMHKRQFKNV
+1096 WMHKRQFKNI

>member
-90 FVSEKEAEKG
+90 FVSEKEAKKG

-110 RIPDDFSSNAT
+110 RIPNDFSSNAT

-168 AEKMFDSIQDVSKGL
+168 AEKMFDSIKDVSKGL

-213 LQGKSGEMKDGAQKL
+213 LQGKSGEMKDGVGKL
-228 ADGSNKLVDGSG
+228 ADGSNKLVDGSGKVTAGLNTLNSKTGIGKLQDGSGKVTDGLNTLNGKTGEMQTGIGKLVDGSG

-254 EMQTGIGKLV
+254 E
-264 DGSGKVTDGLHVLN
+264 
-278 SNVGIGKLVSGSGK
+278 
-292 VTDGLHVLNSNAGI
+292 
-306 GKLVSG
+306 
-312 SGKVTDGLHVLNSN
+312 
-326 AGIGK
+326 
-331 LVDGSGKVTDGL
+331 
-343 HALNSNAGIG
+343 
-353 KLVDGSGKVTNGLNM
+353 
-368 LNSKTGEMQ
+368 
-377 TGIGKLVSGSGKVT
+377 
-391 DGLNTLNSKTGEM
+391 
-404 QKGIGEL
+404 L

-417 VTGGLNELVSKS
+417 VTGGLNKLVSKS
-429 GDLKTGTTDLSNGMG
+429 GELQTGTTDLSNGMG
-444 KLVEG
+444 KLAEG
-449 RSQLEKGS
+449 QSQLEKGS
-457 QEIQKGLQDLN
+457 QEIQKRLQELN
-468 SNVQKSAAG
+468 SNVQKSAVG

-518 TAAQDVANL
+518 NAAQEVANL

-543 PFITS
+543 PFVTS

-570 NEEVKQL
+570 NEKVKQL
-577 KGEIHQTT
+577 TGEIHQTT
-585 NGLQNKLPNPE
+585 NGLQNKLPNPA
-596 GVKTLAGGIEKLT
+596 GVKTLAGGVEKLT

-629 KIGANKLK
+629 KIGADKLK

-662 ELYAGANQMAGGIN
+662 QLSAGAN

-681 SAQVTGGL
+681 SNQVTGGL
-689 GTVSERANQ
+689 GTLSVGANQ

-719 VSVGVSKLADGS
+719 LSVGVTKLADGS
-731 GQVTDG
+731 
-737 LGTVSVGVSKLAD
+737 
-750 GSGQVTGGL
+750 
-759 GTVSVGVSK
+759 
-768 LADGSSQVTGGLG
+768 
-781 TVSVAVNQLADGSSQ
+781 N
-796 VTGGLGTLSAGANQM
+796 
-811 SGGITQLT
+811 
-819 DGSSQ
+819 Q

-830 TLNGGLNQMS
+830 DLNGGLNKMS

-968 QAIVADVI
+968 QAVVADVI

-982 VEVQSIPYFI
+982 VEVQSMPYFI

-1072 MWQNIGMLM
+1072 MWQNVGILM

-1096 LMHKRQFKNV
+1096 WMHKRQFRNI

>member
-1 MKWNQLLRKEFTEII
+1 MKGNQLLRKELTEII

-84 TSFKWE
+84 KSFKWE
-90 FVSEKEAEKG
+90 FVSEKEAKKG

-121 TLLKDDP
+121 TLLKDNP

-143 LSSQIGGTAIEKIKG
+143 LSSQIGGTAIEKIKT

-168 AEKMFDSIQDVSKGL
+168 AEKMFDSIKDVSKGL
-183 ADGAEGANKLH
+183 ADGSEGASKLH

-213 LQGKSGEMKDGAQKL
+213 LQGKSGEIQTGVGKL
-228 ADGSNKLVDGSG
+228 FDGSGKVTAGLNTLNSKTGEMQIGIGKLVDGSG

-247 TLNSKTG
+247 TLNSKTS
-254 EMQTGIGKLV
+254 EMQ
-264 DGSGKVTDGLHVLN
+264 
-278 SNVGIGKLVSGSGK
+278 
-292 VTDGLHVLNSNAGI
+292 
-306 GKLVSG
+306 
-312 SGKVTDGLHVLNSN
+312 

-331 LVDGSGKVTDGL
+331 LVD
-343 HALNSNAGIG
+343 
-353 KLVDGSGKVTNGLNM
+353 
-368 LNSKTGEMQ
+368 
-377 TGIGKLVSGSGKVT
+377 GSGKVT

-411 RDGSEK
+411 HDGSEK
-417 VTGGLNELVSKS
+417 VTGGLNKLVSKS
-429 GDLKTGTTDLSNGMG
+429 GELKTGTTDLSNGMEQ
-444 KLVEG
+444 LVG
-449 RSQLEKGS
+449 GQNQLEVAS
-457 QEIQKGLQDLN
+457 QKIEKGLQDLN
-468 SNVQKSAAG
+468 SKVKSSAAG
-477 LEEMQSKVPS
+477 LEEIQSKGPS

-518 TAAQDVANL
+518 NAAQEVANL

-543 PFITS
+543 PFLTS

-577 KGEIHQTT
+577 KSEINQKT
-585 NGLQNKLPNPE
+585 GDGQSKLPNAAE
-596 GVKTLAGGIEKLT
+596 LQSLTAGIEQLSS
-609 NAQNEFVSKFH
+609 AQKGFVEKFQ
-620 GFGEGLDKA
+620 GFGA
-629 KIGANKLK
+629 KLNTAKEGANKFK
-637 DGSVQLIDGV
+637 NESGQLIDAIN
-647 TQLQSGSG
+647 QLADGSG
-655 KVTAGLG
+655 QVTTGLDT
-662 ELYAGANQMAGGIN
+662 LSAGANQMAGG
-676 QLADG
+676 
-681 SAQVTGGL
+681 
-689 GTVSERANQ
+689 
-698 MAGGINQLAD
+698 
-708 GSSQVTGGLGT
+708 
-719 VSVGVSKLADGS
+719 
-731 GQVTDG
+731 
-737 LGTVSVGVSKLAD
+737 
-750 GSGQVTGGL
+750 
-759 GTVSVGVSK
+759 
-768 LADGSSQVTGGLG
+768 
-781 TVSVAVNQLADGSSQ
+781 VNQLADGSSQ
-796 VTGGLGTLSAGANQM
+796 VTGGLGQLSAGANQM
-811 SGGITQLT
+811 AGGVNQLA
-819 DGSSQ
+819 DGSNQVTGGLGTLSVGANQMAGGVNQLADGSGQ

-830 TLNGGLNQMS
+830 TLSN
-840 TGSTQ
+840 GSTQ

-866 VNDGSGELAEKL
+866 VNDGSSELAEKL

-992 LFSIVT
+992 LFSIIT

-1018 FIAIITLIIQLTTS
+1018 FIAIITLIMQLTTS

-1059 GLKAVVSSGDFNF
+1059 GLKAVVSSGDFDF

>member
-1 MKWNQLLRKEFTEII
+1 MWSFRKGGEMMKWNQLLRKEFTEII

-254 EMQTGIGKLV
+254 EMQTGIGKLQ
-264 DGSGKVTDGLHVLN
+264 DGSQKVT
-278 SNVGIGKLVSGSGK
+278 
-292 VTDGLHVLNSNAGI
+292 A
-306 GKLVSG
+306 
-312 SGKVTDGLHVLNSN
+312 
-326 AGIGK
+326 
-331 LVDGSGKVTDGL
+331 
-343 HALNSNAGIG
+343 
-353 KLVDGSGKVTNGLNM
+353 
-368 LNSKTGEMQ
+368 
-377 TGIGKLVSGSGKVT
+377 
-391 DGLNTLNSKTGEM
+391 GLNTLVN
-404 QKGIGEL
+404 
-411 RDGSEK
+411 
-417 VTGGLNELVSKS
+417 KS
-429 GDLKTGTTDLSNGMG
+429 GELKTGTNELAAGMEQ
-444 KLVEG
+444 LVG
-449 RSQLEKGS
+449 GQSQLEGVS
-457 QEIQKGLQDLN
+457 QKIEKGLQELD
-468 SNVQKSAAG
+468 SKVKSSAAG
-477 LEEMQSKVPS
+477 LEEMQAKVPT
-487 ILNTVNEKIDGAG
+487 ILNKVNEKIDGAEK
-500 ANVNQLNE
+500 NVNQLNGF
-508 LTQST
+508 TQST

-518 TAAQDVANL
+518 NAAQDVANL

-543 PFITS
+543 PYITN
-548 AVKSTATVQQK
+548 AAKSTATVQQK
-559 AAGVAGGTNKL
+559 VAVVSGGTKTL
-570 NEEVKQL
+570 NEEVNQL
-577 KGEIHQTT
+577 KGEINQKASEM
-585 NGLQNKLPNPE
+585 QNKLPNS
-596 GVKTLAGGIEKLT
+596 GGINTLTDGITKLM
-609 NAQNEFVSKFH
+609 NAQNQFVSKFH
-620 GFGEGLDKA
+620 GFGEGLNNA
-629 KIGANKLK
+629 KVGVNKLNK
-637 DGSVQLIDGV
+637 GSDQLIDGV
-647 TQLQSGSG
+647 TQL
-655 KVTAGLG
+655 
-662 ELYAGANQMAGGIN
+662 
-676 QLADG
+676 
-681 SAQVTGGL
+681 
-689 GTVSERANQ
+689 
-698 MAGGINQLAD
+698 AD
-708 GSSQVTGGLGT
+708 GSS
-719 VSVGVSKLADGS
+719 K
-731 GQVTDG
+731 
-737 LGTVSVGVSKLAD
+737 
-750 GSGQVTGGL
+750 
-759 GTVSVGVSK
+759 
-768 LADGSSQVTGGLG
+768 
-781 TVSVAVNQLADGSSQ
+781 

-840 TGSTQ
+840 TGSIQ